1 MATLF
6 PPILAASQPAFVSAS
21 SYAIKFTMPELVS
34 LSSIGHVQI
43 KIVKQSNG
51 ASIAKTEKYPDG
63 IIYKK
68 SSEVNFANG
77 EVTIL
82 DSDLADSKW
91 QQDTYYKVQMRFGAD
106 SILPWLDKG
115 KLKEFYNWKTTQIT
129 NNTTTLQTFGE
140 WSTIMVLKCIDKP
153 VIIIPNEQSSSANGN
168 VQFDSILHAVD
179 TITPLFS
186 GSYGCVSNEPVDK
199 YRFRIYKNQST
210 DEADLFLDTG
220 WLQHNVTQ
228 DNISL
233 DKNWLQENQIED
245 LIGKTPAVLST
256 DKYRFK
262 QALSENEQ
270 YTLIYSVI
278 TKNGYEGSSNP
289 SYFEV
294 IPSRLNQLTGISLEV
309 YDHTNALTNEEG
321 CMVLAIDFKDNI
333 SGNFII
339 IRTDEYSNYTYWED
353 LCYFTIIGTKNIVY
367 KTDYTIESG
376 IKYKYAI
383 VKENSAGYR
392 SIPLMEKDA
401 PACWVDFQYNYILGT
416 KGHIRLMYDNT
427 IQSFKKN
434 VLQNKQDTL
443 GGKYPT
449 ITKNGYAYYTEFQ
462 VEGLISIEQEITDYI
477 DSNSFR
483 FKHGDYLIGADKI
496 CFSVNSKDNY
506 WRRANNIDDFD
517 RTEDENG
524 EVKEWLGGIYVYDV
538 NNLENINNL
547 TDDYYFVE
555 RKYRELLIEF
565 LNDGEYKL
573 YKSPTEGNILVVLTD
588 VSLTPKEEL
597 GRLIYSFSATAI
609 EVDEPSLKN
618 LNDFNLINIGEF
630 QEQIG
635 DTKTICGQVS
645 GLFTESDDIMQAII
659 KDCHQSVGN
668 SDYEYQF
675 KDLKAISVDVYP
687 NQDFNTQI
695 NVINTEM
702 TQKKNELEIETEEYK
717 KIKIENEIIELQKQ
731 KNNLEAL
738 QNAISQNTYNS
749 TIRLTID
756 GNEIRIKPNRTYNLD
771 NFTMSSGHQIFTLPF
786 EVGNKKY
793 YTPIIVNY
801 TARVI
806 MTEASSRVITNKD
819 MLTVW
824 GQLGGAFET
833 NKDILNNYNDK
844 RIKSE
849 FRVFNETNP
858 NATNSIYDAQHQMN
872 YIIIQTTDI
881 LEAIKQLCR
890 EQIEHTYNTKF
901 SNYDEVDD
909 TYNDGIRYYAFEYI
923 SKIDIEAD
931 EGTVIYI
938 KSKNN
943 TVEHPVRIGATER
956 YVLNNLINGDIVSL
970 RFAENT
976 KNYALINYSCKV
988 SVLTMGATSNK
999 G

>member
-34 LSSIGHVQI
+34 LSSIGHIQI
-43 KIVKQSNG
+43 KITKQSNN
-51 ASIAKTEKYPDG
+51 ASIVKTEKYPDG

-68 SSEVNFANG
+68 NSDINFANG
-77 EVTIL
+77 EVNIL
-82 DSDLADSKW
+82 DSDLAAPGW

-106 SILPWLDKG
+106 SDLPWLNEG
-115 KLKEFYNWKTTQIT
+115 NLKEFYNWKTTQII
-129 NNTTTLQTFGE
+129 NNTTTYQTFGE

-153 VIIIPNEQSSSANGN
+153 VIIIPNEQSSGSNGN

-179 TITPLFS
+179 TITPLLS
-186 GSYGCVSNEPVDK
+186 GGYGCISNEPVDK

-210 DEADLFLDTG
+210 DETNLFLDTG

-228 DNISL
+228 DNVSL
-233 DKNWLQENQIED
+233 DKNWLQENQIKD

-289 SYFEV
+289 NYFEV
-294 IPSRLNQLTGISLEV
+294 IPSRLNQLTGMSLEV

-353 LCYFTIIGTKNIVY
+353 LCYFTVIGTKNIVY

-401 PACWVDFQYNYILGT
+401 PARWVDFQYNYILGT

-449 ITKNGYAYYTEFQ
+449 ITKNGYAYYSEFQ
-462 VEGLISIEQEITDYI
+462 VEGLISIEQEITDYA
-477 DSNSFR
+477 DASGFKFKPGDR
-483 FKHGDYLIGADKI
+483 FIGADKI
-496 CFSVNSKDNY
+496 CFSAYSRDNY
-506 WRRANNIDDFD
+506 FHRGDGL
-517 RTEDENG
+517 DEVG
-524 EVKEWLGGIYVYDV
+524 DV
-538 NNLENINNL
+538 FTYQINSLENINNL

-555 RKYRELLIEF
+555 RKYREIIIDF

-597 GRLIYSFSATAI
+597 GRLVYSFSATAV

-618 LNDFNLINIGEF
+618 LNEFNLINIGEF

-635 DTKTICGQVS
+635 DIKTICGQVS

-659 KDCHQSVGN
+659 KNCHQIIDN

-675 KDLKAISVDVYP
+675 KDLKAISIDAYP

-695 NVINTEM
+695 NVINTEIA
-702 TQKKNELEIETEEYK
+702 QKKNALEIETVEYK
-717 KIKIENEIIELQKQ
+717 KTKIRNEIVELEKQ
-731 KNNLEAL
+731 KNNLGAL
-738 QNAISQNTYNS
+738 QNAISQGNYNS

-756 GNEIRIKPNRTYNLD
+756 GNEIRVKPNRTYNLD

-786 EVGNKKY
+786 EVANKKY

-806 MTEASSRVITNKD
+806 MTETLSRIITNKD

-849 FRVFNETNP
+849 FRIFNETDP

-901 SNYDEVDD
+901 SNYDETDD
-909 TYNDGIRYYAFEYI
+909 TYNDGTRYYAFEYI

-938 KSKNN
+938 KSKND
-943 TVEHPVRIGATER
+943 TVERPVRIGATER

>member
-34 LSSIGHVQI
+34 LSSIGHIQI
-43 KIVKQSNG
+43 KITKQSNN
-51 ASIAKTEKYPDG
+51 ASIVKTEKYPDG

-68 SSEVNFANG
+68 KSDINFTNG
-77 EVTIL
+77 EINIL
-82 DSDLADSKW
+82 DSDLAAPGW

-106 SILPWLDKG
+106 SDLPWLNEG
-115 KLKEFYNWKTTQIT
+115 NLKEFYNWKTTQIT
-129 NNTTTLQTFGE
+129 NNTTTYQTFGE

-153 VIIIPNEQSSSANGN
+153 IIIIPNEQSSSSNGN

-179 TITPLFS
+179 TITPLLS
-186 GSYGCVSNEPVDK
+186 GSYGCISNEPVDK

-210 DEADLFLDTG
+210 DETNLFLDTG

-228 DNISL
+228 DNVSL
-233 DKNWLQENQIED
+233 DKNWLQENQIKD
-245 LIGKTPAVLST
+245 LIGKTPAILST

-294 IPSRLNQLTGISLEV
+294 IPSRLNQLTEMSLEV

-321 CMVLAIDFKDNI
+321 CMILAIDFKDSI

-353 LCYFTIIGTKNIVY
+353 LCYFTGIGTKNIVY
-367 KTDYTIESG
+367 KIDYTIESG

-401 PACWVDFQYNYILGT
+401 PARWVDFQYNYILGT

-449 ITKNGYAYYTEFQ
+449 ITKNGYAYYSEFQ
-462 VEGLISIEQEITDYI
+462 VEGLISIEQEITDYV
-477 DSNSFR
+477 DADG
-483 FKHGDYLIGADKI
+483 FKFKAGDCLVGADKI
-496 CFSVNSKDNY
+496 CFSAYSKDNY
-506 WRRANNIDDFD
+506 FHRADDS
-517 RTEDENG
+517 DEVG
-524 EVKEWLGGIYVYDV
+524 EVFTYQV

-547 TDDYYFVE
+547 TDDYYFIE
-555 RKYRELLIEF
+555 RKYREIIIDF

-597 GRLIYSFSATAI
+597 GRLVYSFSATAV

-618 LNDFNLINIGEF
+618 LNEFNLINIGEF

-659 KDCHQSVGN
+659 KNCHQVIDN

-675 KDLKAISVDVYP
+675 KDLKAISIDTYP

-695 NVINTEM
+695 NVINTEIV
-702 TQKKNELEIETEEYK
+702 QKKNALEIETVEYK
-717 KIKIENEIIELQKQ
+717 KTKIKNEIVELQNQ
-731 KNNLEAL
+731 KDTLEML
-738 QNAISQNTYNS
+738 QEATSQGNYNS

-756 GNEIRIKPNRTYNLD
+756 GNEIRVKPNRTYNLD

-786 EVGNKKY
+786 EVANKKY

-806 MTEASSRVITNKD
+806 MTETLSRIITNKD

-849 FRVFNETNP
+849 FRIFNETDP
-858 NATNSIYDAQHQMN
+858 NATNSTYDAQHQMN

-901 SNYDEVDD
+901 SNYNEADD
-909 TYNDGIRYYAFEYI
+909 TYNDGTRYYAFEYI

-938 KSKNN
+938 KSKND
-943 TVEHPVRIGATER
+943 TVERPVRIGATER

>member
-21 SYAIKFTMPELVS
+21 SYAIKFTIPELVS
-34 LSSIGHVQI
+34 LSSIGHIQI
-43 KIVKQSNG
+43 KITKQSNN
-51 ASIAKTEKYPDG
+51 ASIVKTEKYPDG

-68 SSEVNFANG
+68 KSDINFTNG
-77 EVTIL
+77 EVNIL
-82 DSDLADSKW
+82 DSDLAAPGW

-106 SILPWLDKG
+106 SDLPWLNEG
-115 KLKEFYNWKTTQIT
+115 NLKEFYNWKTTQIT
-129 NNTTTLQTFGE
+129 NNTTTYQTFGE

-153 VIIIPNEQSSSANGN
+153 VIIILNEQSSGSNGN

-179 TITPLFS
+179 TITPLLS
-186 GSYGCVSNEPVDK
+186 GSYGCISNEPVDK

-210 DEADLFLDTG
+210 DETNLFLDTG

-228 DNISL
+228 DNVSL
-233 DKNWLQENQIED
+233 DKNWLQENQIKD

-270 YTLIYSVI
+270 YTLIYSII

-294 IPSRLNQLTGISLEV
+294 IPSRLNQLTGMSLEV

-353 LCYFTIIGTKNIVY
+353 LCYFTGIGTKNIVY

-401 PACWVDFQYNYILGT
+401 PARWVDFQYNYILGT

-449 ITKNGYAYYTEFQ
+449 ITKNGYAYYSEFQ
-462 VEGLISIEQEITDYI
+462 VEGLISIEQEITDYA
-477 DSNSFR
+477 DASGFKFKSGDR
-483 FKHGDYLIGADKI
+483 FISADKI
-496 CFSVNSKDNY
+496 CFSAYSRDNY
-506 WRRANNIDDFD
+506 FHR
-517 RTEDENG
+517 ENG
-524 EVKEWLGGIYVYDV
+524 LDEVGDV
-538 NNLENINNL
+538 FTYQINSLENINNL

-555 RKYRELLIEF
+555 RKYREIIIDF

-588 VSLTPKEEL
+588 VFLTPKEEL
-597 GRLIYSFSATAI
+597 GRLIYSFSATAV

-618 LNDFNLINIGEF
+618 LNEFNLINIGEF

-645 GLFTESDDIMQAII
+645 GLFTESDDIMQAIV
-659 KDCHQSVGN
+659 KNCHHVIDN

-675 KDLKAISVDVYP
+675 KDLKAISIDVYP

-695 NVINTEM
+695 NVINTEIV
-702 TQKKNELEIETEEYK
+702 QKKNALEIETVEYK
-717 KIKIENEIIELQKQ
+717 KTKIKNEIVELEKQ

-738 QNAISQNTYNS
+738 QNVISQNTYNS

-756 GNEIRIKPNRTYNLD
+756 GNEIRVKPNRTYNLD

-786 EVGNKKY
+786 EVANKKY

-806 MTEASSRVITNKD
+806 MTETLSRIITNKD

-849 FRVFNETNP
+849 FRVFNETDP

-890 EQIEHTYNTKF
+890 EQIERTYNTKF
-901 SNYDEVDD
+901 SNYDEADD
-909 TYNDGIRYYAFEYI
+909 TYNDGTRYYVFEYI

-931 EGTVIYI
+931 EGTIIYI
-938 KSKNN
+938 KSKND
-943 TVEHPVRIGATER
+943 TIERPVRIGATER

>member
-34 LSSIGHVQI
+34 LSSIGHIQI
-43 KIVKQSNG
+43 KITKQSNN
-51 ASIAKTEKYPDG
+51 ASIVKTEKYPDG

-68 SSEVNFANG
+68 KSDINFANG
-77 EVTIL
+77 EVNIL
-82 DSDLADSKW
+82 DSDLAAPGW

-106 SILPWLDKG
+106 SDLPWLNEG
-115 KLKEFYNWKTTQIT
+115 NLKEFYNWKTTQIT
-129 NNTTTLQTFGE
+129 NNTTTYQTFGE

-153 VIIIPNEQSSSANGN
+153 VIIIPNEQSSGSNGN

-179 TITPLFS
+179 TITPLLS
-186 GSYGCVSNEPVDK
+186 GSYGCISNEPVDK

-210 DEADLFLDTG
+210 DETNLFLDTG

-262 QALSENEQ
+262 QVLSENEQ

-294 IPSRLNQLTGISLEV
+294 IPSRLNQLTGMSLEV

-321 CMVLAIDFKDNI
+321 CMVLAINFKDSI

-353 LCYFTIIGTKNIVY
+353 LCYFTTIGTKNIVY

-401 PACWVDFQYNYILGT
+401 PARWVDFQYNYILGT

-449 ITKNGYAYYTEFQ
+449 ITKNGYAYYSEFQ
-462 VEGLISIEQEITDYI
+462 VEGLISIEQEITDYV
-477 DSNSFR
+477 DASG
-483 FKHGDYLIGADKI
+483 FKFKPGDCFIGADKI
-496 CFSVNSKDNY
+496 CFSVYSKDNY
-506 WRRANNIDDFD
+506 FHRADDL
-517 RTEDENG
+517 DEVG
-524 EVKEWLGGIYVYDV
+524 EVFTYQI
-538 NNLENINNL
+538 NSLENINNL

-555 RKYRELLIEF
+555 RKYREIIIDF

-597 GRLIYSFSATAI
+597 GRLVYSFSATAV

-618 LNDFNLINIGEF
+618 LNEFNLINIGKF

-635 DTKTICGQVS
+635 DTKIICGQVS
-645 GLFTESDDIMQAII
+645 GLFTESDDIMQAIV
-659 KDCHQSVGN
+659 KNCHQIIDN

-675 KDLKAISVDVYP
+675 KDLKAISIDVYP

-695 NVINTEM
+695 NVINTEIM
-702 TQKKNELEIETEEYK
+702 QKKNAFEIETIEYK
-717 KIKIENEIIELQKQ
+717 KTKIENEIAELEKQ

-756 GNEIRIKPNRTYNLD
+756 GSEIRVKPNRTYNLD

-786 EVGNKKY
+786 EIDNKKY

-806 MTEASSRVITNKD
+806 MTETLSRIITNKD

-833 NKDILNNYNDK
+833 NQDILNNYNDK

-849 FRVFNETNP
+849 YRVFNETDP

-901 SNYDEVDD
+901 SNYNEVDD
-909 TYNDGIRYYAFEYI
+909 TYDDGTRYYVFEHI

-931 EGTVIYI
+931 EGAIIYV
-938 KSKNN
+938 KSKND
-943 TVEHPVRIGATER
+943 EIERPVRIGATER

-988 SVLTMGATSNK
+988 SVLTMGAALNE

>member
-34 LSSIGHVQI
+34 LSSIGHIQI
-43 KIVKQSNG
+43 KITKQSNN
-51 ASIAKTEKYPDG
+51 ASIVKTEKYPDG

-68 SSEVNFANG
+68 KSDINFANG
-77 EVTIL
+77 EVNIL
-82 DSDLADSKW
+82 DSDLAAPGW

-106 SILPWLDKG
+106 SDLPWLNEG
-115 KLKEFYNWKTTQIT
+115 NLKEFYNWKTTQIT
-129 NNTTTLQTFGE
+129 NNTTTYQTFGE

-153 VIIIPNEQSSSANGN
+153 IIIISNEQSSSSKGN

-179 TITPLFS
+179 TITPLLS
-186 GSYGCVSNEPVDK
+186 GSYGCISNEPVDK

-210 DEADLFLDTG
+210 DETNLFLDTG

-228 DNISL
+228 DNVSL
-233 DKNWLQENQIED
+233 DKNWLQENQIKD
-245 LIGKTPAVLST
+245 LVGKTPAVLST

-294 IPSRLNQLTGISLEV
+294 IPSRLNQLTGMFLEV

-321 CMVLAIDFKDNI
+321 CMVLAIDFKDSI

-353 LCYFTIIGTKNIVY
+353 LCYFTVIGTKNIVY
-367 KTDYTIESG
+367 KIDYTIESG

-401 PACWVDFQYNYILGT
+401 PARWVDFQYNYILGT

-449 ITKNGYAYYTEFQ
+449 ITKNGYAYYSEFQ
-462 VEGLISIEQEITDYI
+462 IEGLISIEQEITDYI
-477 DSNSFR
+477 DADG
-483 FKHGDYLIGADKI
+483 FKFKAGDCLVGTDKI
-496 CFSVNSKDNY
+496 CFSAYSRDNY
-506 WRRANNIDDFD
+506 FHRG
-517 RTEDENG
+517 EGLDEVG
-524 EVKEWLGGIYVYDV
+524 DV
-538 NNLENINNL
+538 FTYQINSLENINNL

-555 RKYRELLIEF
+555 RKYREIIIDF

-588 VSLTPKEEL
+588 VSLIPKEEL
-597 GRLIYSFSATAI
+597 GRLVYSFSATAI

-618 LNDFNLINIGEF
+618 LNEFNLINIGEF

-635 DTKTICGQVS
+635 DIKTICGQVS
-645 GLFTESDDIMQAII
+645 GLFTESDDIMQAIV
-659 KDCHQSVGN
+659 KNCHQVIDN

-675 KDLKAISVDVYP
+675 KDLKAISIDVYP

-695 NVINTEM
+695 NVINTEIV
-702 TQKKNELEIETEEYK
+702 QKKNALEIETVEYK
-717 KIKIENEIIELQKQ
+717 KTKIKNEIVELQNQ
-731 KNNLEAL
+731 KDTLEML
-738 QNAISQNTYNS
+738 QEATSQGNYNS

-756 GNEIRIKPNRTYNLD
+756 GNEIRVKPNRTYNLD

-786 EVGNKKY
+786 EVANKKY
-793 YTPIIVNY
+793 YTPIIINY

-806 MTEASSRVITNKD
+806 MTETLSRIITNKD

-849 FRVFNETNP
+849 FRVFNETDP

-890 EQIEHTYNTKF
+890 EQIEYTYNTKF
-901 SNYDEVDD
+901 SNYNEADD
-909 TYNDGIRYYAFEYI
+909 TYNDGTRYYAFEYI

-931 EGTVIYI
+931 EGTIIYI
-938 KSKNN
+938 KSKND
-943 TVEHPVRIGATER
+943 TVERPVRIGATER
-956 YVLNNLINGDIVSL
+956 YVLNNLINGDIASL

>member
-34 LSSIGHVQI
+34 LSSIGHIQI
-43 KIVKQSNG
+43 KITKQSNN
-51 ASIAKTEKYPDG
+51 ASIVKTEKYPDG

-68 SSEVNFANG
+68 KSDINFANG
-77 EVTIL
+77 EVNIL
-82 DSDLADSKW
+82 DSDLAAPGW

-106 SILPWLDKG
+106 SDLPWLNEG
-115 KLKEFYNWKTTQIT
+115 NLKEFYNWKTTQIT
-129 NNTTTLQTFGE
+129 NNTTTYQTFGE

-153 VIIIPNEQSSSANGN
+153 VIIIPNEQSSGSNGN

-179 TITPLFS
+179 TITPLLS
-186 GSYGCVSNEPVDK
+186 GSYGCISNEPVDK

-210 DEADLFLDTG
+210 DETNLFLDTG

-294 IPSRLNQLTGISLEV
+294 IPSRLNQLTGMSLEV

-321 CMVLAIDFKDNI
+321 CMVLAINFKDSI

-353 LCYFTIIGTKNIVY
+353 LCYFTTIGTKNIVY
-367 KTDYTIESG
+367 KADYTIESG

-401 PACWVDFQYNYILGT
+401 PARWVDFQYNYILGT

-449 ITKNGYAYYTEFQ
+449 ITKNGYAYYSEFQ
-462 VEGLISIEQEITDYI
+462 VKGLISIEQEIIDYV
-477 DSNSFR
+477 DASG
-483 FKHGDYLIGADKI
+483 FKFKSGDCFIGADKI
-496 CFSVNSKDNY
+496 CFSVYSKDNY
-506 WRRANNIDDFD
+506 FHRADDL
-517 RTEDENG
+517 DEVG
-524 EVKEWLGGIYVYDV
+524 EVFTYQI
-538 NNLENINNL
+538 NSLENINNL

-555 RKYRELLIEF
+555 RKYREIIIDF

-573 YKSPTEGNILVVLTD
+573 YKSPTEGNILVVFTD

-597 GRLIYSFSATAI
+597 GRLVYSFSATAV

-618 LNDFNLINIGEF
+618 LNEFNLINIGKF

-635 DTKTICGQVS
+635 DTKIICGQVS
-645 GLFTESDDIMQAII
+645 GLFTESDDIMQAIV
-659 KDCHQSVGN
+659 KNCHQIIDN

-675 KDLKAISVDVYP
+675 KDLKAISIDVYP

-695 NVINTEM
+695 NVINTEIM
-702 TQKKNELEIETEEYK
+702 QKKNAFEIETIEYK
-717 KIKIENEIIELQKQ
+717 KTKIENEIAELEKQ

-756 GNEIRIKPNRTYNLD
+756 GSEIRIKPNRTYNLD
-771 NFTMSSGHQIFTLPF
+771 NFIMSSGHQIFTLPF
-786 EVGNKKY
+786 EVANKKY

-806 MTEASSRVITNKD
+806 MTETLSRIITNKD

-849 FRVFNETNP
+849 YRVFNETNP

-909 TYNDGIRYYAFEYI
+909 TYNDGTRYYAFEYI

-988 SVLTMGATSNK
+988 SVLTMGVALNE

>member
-34 LSSIGHVQI
+34 LSNIGHIQI
-43 KIVKQSNG
+43 KITKQSNN
-51 ASIAKTEKYPDG
+51 ASIVKTEKYPDG

-68 SSEVNFANG
+68 KSDINFANG
-77 EVTIL
+77 EVNIL
-82 DSDLADSKW
+82 DSDLAAPGW

-106 SILPWLDKG
+106 SDLHWLNEG
-115 KLKEFYNWKTTQIT
+115 NLKEFYNWKTTQIT
-129 NNTTTLQTFGE
+129 NNTTTYQTFGE

-153 VIIIPNEQSSSANGN
+153 IIIISNEQLSGSNGN

-179 TITPLFS
+179 TITPLLS
-186 GSYGCVSNEPVDK
+186 GSYGCISNEPVDK

-210 DEADLFLDTG
+210 DETNLFLDTG

-228 DNISL
+228 DNVSL
-233 DKNWLQENQIED
+233 DKNWLQENQIKD

-294 IPSRLNQLTGISLEV
+294 IPSRLNQLTGMSLEV

-321 CMVLAIDFKDNI
+321 CMVLAINFKDNI

-353 LCYFTIIGTKNIVY
+353 LCYFTVIGTKNVVY

-401 PACWVDFQYNYILGT
+401 PARWVDFQYNYILGT

-449 ITKNGYAYYTEFQ
+449 ITKNGYAYYSEFQ

-477 DSNSFR
+477 DADG
-483 FKHGDYLIGADKI
+483 FKFKAGDCIVGADKI
-496 CFSVNSKDNY
+496 CFSAYSKDNY
-506 WRRANNIDDFD
+506 FHRADDSD
-517 RTEDENG
+517 EDG
-524 EVKEWLGGIYVYDV
+524 EVFTYQV

-555 RKYRELLIEF
+555 RKYREIIIDF

-573 YKSPTEGNILVVLTD
+573 YKSPTEGNILVVLTE

-597 GRLIYSFSATAI
+597 GRLVYSFSATAV

-618 LNDFNLINIGEF
+618 LNEFNLINIGEF

-659 KDCHQSVGN
+659 KNCHQVIDN

-675 KDLKAISVDVYP
+675 KDLKTISIDTYP

-695 NVINTEM
+695 NVINTEIV
-702 TQKKNELEIETEEYK
+702 QKKNALEIETVEYK
-717 KIKIENEIIELQKQ
+717 KTKIENEIAELEKQ

-738 QNAISQNTYNS
+738 QNAIFQGNYNS

-756 GNEIRIKPNRTYNLD
+756 GNEIRVKPNRTYNLD

-786 EVGNKKY
+786 EAANKKY

-806 MTEASSRVITNKD
+806 MTETLSRIITNKD

-849 FRVFNETNP
+849 FRVFNETDP

-901 SNYDEVDD
+901 SNYNEADD
-909 TYNDGIRYYAFEYI
+909 IYNDGTRYYAFEYI

-938 KSKNN
+938 KSKND
-943 TVEHPVRIGATER
+943 TVERPVRIGATER
-956 YVLNNLINGDIVSL
+956 YILNNLINGDIVSL

>member
-21 SYAIKFTMPELVS
+21 SYAIKFTIPELVS
-34 LSSIGHVQI
+34 LSSIGHIQI
-43 KIVKQSNG
+43 KITKQSNN
-51 ASIAKTEKYPDG
+51 ASIVKTEKYPDG

-68 SSEVNFANG
+68 KSDINFTNG
-77 EVTIL
+77 EVNIL
-82 DSDLADSKW
+82 DSDLAAPGW

-106 SILPWLDKG
+106 SDLPWLNEG
-115 KLKEFYNWKTTQIT
+115 NLKEFYNWKTTQIT
-129 NNTTTLQTFGE
+129 NNTTTYQTFGE

-153 VIIIPNEQSSSANGN
+153 VIIILNEQSSGSNGN

-179 TITPLFS
+179 TITPLLS
-186 GSYGCVSNEPVDK
+186 GSYGCISNEPVDK

-210 DEADLFLDTG
+210 DETNLFLDTG

-228 DNISL
+228 DNVSL
-233 DKNWLQENQIED
+233 DKNWLQENQIKD

-270 YTLIYSVI
+270 YTLIYSII

-294 IPSRLNQLTGISLEV
+294 IPSRLNQLTGMSLEV

-353 LCYFTIIGTKNIVY
+353 LCYFTGIGTKNIVY

-401 PACWVDFQYNYILGT
+401 PARWVDFQYNYILGT

-449 ITKNGYAYYTEFQ
+449 ITKNGYAYYSEFQ
-462 VEGLISIEQEITDYI
+462 VEGLISIEQEITDYA
-477 DSNSFR
+477 DASGFKFKSGDR
-483 FKHGDYLIGADKI
+483 FISADKI
-496 CFSVNSKDNY
+496 CFSAYSRDNY
-506 WRRANNIDDFD
+506 FHR
-517 RTEDENG
+517 ENG
-524 EVKEWLGGIYVYDV
+524 LDEVGDV
-538 NNLENINNL
+538 FTYQINSLENINNL

-555 RKYRELLIEF
+555 RKYREIIIDF

-588 VSLTPKEEL
+588 VFLTPKEEL
-597 GRLIYSFSATAI
+597 GRLIYSFSATAV

-618 LNDFNLINIGEF
+618 LNEFNLINIGEF

-645 GLFTESDDIMQAII
+645 GLFTESDDIMQAIV
-659 KDCHQSVGN
+659 KNCHHVIDN

-675 KDLKAISVDVYP
+675 KDLKAISIDVYP

-695 NVINTEM
+695 NVINTEIV
-702 TQKKNELEIETEEYK
+702 QKKNALEIETVEYNK
-717 KIKIENEIIELQKQ
+717 TKIKNEIVELEKQ

-738 QNAISQNTYNS
+738 QNVISQNTYNS

-756 GNEIRIKPNRTYNLD
+756 GNEIRVKPNRTYNLD

-786 EVGNKKY
+786 EVANKKY

-806 MTEASSRVITNKD
+806 MTETLSRIITNKD

-849 FRVFNETNP
+849 FRVFNETDP

-890 EQIEHTYNTKF
+890 EQIERTYNTKF
-901 SNYDEVDD
+901 SNYDEADD
-909 TYNDGIRYYAFEYI
+909 TYNDGTRYYVFEYI

-931 EGTVIYI
+931 EGTIIYI
-938 KSKNN
+938 KSKND
-943 TVEHPVRIGATER
+943 TIERPVRIGATER

>member
-34 LSSIGHVQI
+34 LSSIGHIQI
-43 KIVKQSNG
+43 KITKQSNN
-51 ASIAKTEKYPDG
+51 ASIVKTEKYPDG

-68 SSEVNFANG
+68 KSDINFANG
-77 EVTIL
+77 EVNIL
-82 DSDLADSKW
+82 DSDLAAPGW

-106 SILPWLDKG
+106 SDLPWLNEG
-115 KLKEFYNWKTTQIT
+115 NLKEFYNWKTTQIT
-129 NNTTTLQTFGE
+129 NNTTTYQTFGE

-153 VIIIPNEQSSSANGN
+153 VIIIPNEQSSGSNGN

-179 TITPLFS
+179 TITPLLS
-186 GSYGCVSNEPVDK
+186 GSYGCISNEPVDK

-210 DEADLFLDTG
+210 DETNLFLDTG
-220 WLQHNVTQ
+220 WLQHNVTR
-228 DNISL
+228 DNVSL
-233 DKNWLQENQIED
+233 DKNWLQGNQIKD

-270 YTLIYSVI
+270 YALIYSVI

-294 IPSRLNQLTGISLEV
+294 IPSRLNQLTGMSLEV

-353 LCYFTIIGTKNIVY
+353 LCYFTVIGTKNIVY

-401 PACWVDFQYNYILGT
+401 PARWVDFQYNYLLSE

-449 ITKNGYAYYTEFQ
+449 ITKNGYAYYSEFQ

-477 DSNSFR
+477 DAEG
-483 FKHGDYLIGADKI
+483 FKFKAGDCLVGADKI
-496 CFSVNSKDNY
+496 CFSAYSKDNY
-506 WRRANNIDDFD
+506 FHRANGS
-517 RTEDENG
+517 DEVG
-524 EVKEWLGGIYVYDV
+524 EVFTYQV

-555 RKYRELLIEF
+555 RKYREIIIDF

-573 YKSPTEGNILVVLTD
+573 YKSPTEGNILVVLTE

-597 GRLIYSFSATAI
+597 GRLVYSFSATAV

-618 LNDFNLINIGEF
+618 LNEFNLINIGEF

-659 KDCHQSVGN
+659 KNCHQVIDN

-675 KDLKAISVDVYP
+675 KDLKAISIDTYP

-695 NVINTEM
+695 NVINTEIV
-702 TQKKNELEIETEEYK
+702 QKKNALEIETVEYK
-717 KIKIENEIIELQKQ
+717 KTKIKNEIVELQNQ
-731 KNNLEAL
+731 KDTLEML
-738 QNAISQNTYNS
+738 QEATSQGNYNS

-756 GNEIRIKPNRTYNLD
+756 GNEIRVKPNRTYNLD

-786 EVGNKKY
+786 EVANKKY

-806 MTEASSRVITNKD
+806 MTETLSRIITNKD

-849 FRVFNETNP
+849 FRVFNETDP

-901 SNYDEVDD
+901 SNYNEADD
-909 TYNDGIRYYAFEYI
+909 IYNDGTRYYAFEYI

-938 KSKNN
+938 KSKND
-943 TVEHPVRIGATER
+943 TVERPVRIGATER

>member
-34 LSSIGHVQI
+34 LSSIGHIQI
-43 KIVKQSNG
+43 KITKQSNN
-51 ASIAKTEKYPDG
+51 ASIVKTEKYPDG

-68 SSEVNFANG
+68 KSDINFANG
-77 EVTIL
+77 EVNIL
-82 DSDLADSKW
+82 DSDLAAPGW

-106 SILPWLDKG
+106 SDLPWLNEG
-115 KLKEFYNWKTTQIT
+115 NLKEFYNWKTTQIT
-129 NNTTTLQTFGE
+129 NNTTTYQTFGE

-153 VIIIPNEQSSSANGN
+153 VIIIPNEQSSGSNGN

-179 TITPLFS
+179 TITPLLS
-186 GSYGCVSNEPVDK
+186 GSYGCISNEPVDK

-210 DEADLFLDTG
+210 DETNLFLDTG
-220 WLQHNVTQ
+220 WLQHNVTR
-228 DNISL
+228 DNVSL
-233 DKNWLQENQIED
+233 DKNWLQGNQIKD

-270 YTLIYSVI
+270 YALIYSVI

-294 IPSRLNQLTGISLEV
+294 IPSRLNQLTGMSLEV

-353 LCYFTIIGTKNIVY
+353 LCYFTVIGTKNIVY

-401 PACWVDFQYNYILGT
+401 PARWVDFQYNYILGT

-449 ITKNGYAYYTEFQ
+449 ITKNGYAYYSEFQ

-477 DSNSFR
+477 DADG
-483 FKHGDYLIGADKI
+483 FKFKAGDCLVGADKI
-496 CFSVNSKDNY
+496 CFSAYSKDNY
-506 WRRANNIDDFD
+506 FHRADGL
-517 RTEDENG
+517 DEVG
-524 EVKEWLGGIYVYDV
+524 EVFTYQV

-555 RKYRELLIEF
+555 RKYREIIIDF

-573 YKSPTEGNILVVLTD
+573 YKSPTEGNILVVLTE

-597 GRLIYSFSATAI
+597 GRLVYSFSATAV

-618 LNDFNLINIGEF
+618 LNEFNLINIGEF

-659 KDCHQSVGN
+659 KNCHQVIDN

-675 KDLKAISVDVYP
+675 KDLKAISIDTYP

-695 NVINTEM
+695 NVINTEIV
-702 TQKKNELEIETEEYK
+702 QKKNALEIETVEYK
-717 KIKIENEIIELQKQ
+717 KTKIKNEIVELQNQ
-731 KNNLEAL
+731 KDTLEML
-738 QNAISQNTYNS
+738 QEATSQGNYNS

-756 GNEIRIKPNRTYNLD
+756 GNEIRVKPNRTYNLD

-786 EVGNKKY
+786 EVANKKY

-806 MTEASSRVITNKD
+806 MTETLSRIITNKD

-849 FRVFNETNP
+849 FRVFNETDP

-901 SNYDEVDD
+901 SNYNEADD
-909 TYNDGIRYYAFEYI
+909 IYNDGTRYYAFEYI

-938 KSKNN
+938 KSKND
-943 TVEHPVRIGATER
+943 TVERPVRIGATER

>member
-43 KIVKQSNG
+43 KITKQSNN

-68 SSEVNFANG
+68 SSDINFANG
-77 EVTIL
+77 EVNIL
-82 DSDLADSKW
+82 DSDLAAPGW

-106 SILPWLDKG
+106 SILPWLNEG
-115 KLKEFYNWKTTQIT
+115 NLKEFYNWKTTQIT
-129 NNTTTLQTFGE
+129 NNTTTYQTFGE

-153 VIIIPNEQSSSANGN
+153 VIIIPNEQSSGLNGN

-179 TITPLFS
+179 TITPLLS
-186 GSYGCVSNEPVDK
+186 GSYGCISNEPVDK

-210 DEADLFLDTG
+210 DKTNLFLDTG

-228 DNISL
+228 DNVSL
-233 DKNWLQENQIED
+233 DKNWLQENQIKD

-321 CMVLAIDFKDNI
+321 CMVLAINFKDSI

-353 LCYFTIIGTKNIVY
+353 LCYFTAIGTKNIVY

-401 PACWVDFQYNYILGT
+401 PARWVDFQYNYILGT

-462 VEGLISIEQEITDYI
+462 VEGLISIEQEITDYT
-477 DSNSFR
+477 DASG
-483 FKHGDYLIGADKI
+483 FKFKSGDCFIGADKI
-496 CFSVNSKDNY
+496 CFSAYSRDNY
-506 WRRANNIDDFD
+506 FRRGNGL
-517 RTEDENG
+517 DEIGDIFTYQINS
-524 EVKEWLGGIYVYDV
+524 
-538 NNLENINNL
+538 LENINNL

-555 RKYRELLIEF
+555 RKYREIIIDF

-573 YKSPTEGNILVVLTD
+573 YKSPTEGNILVVFTD

-597 GRLIYSFSATAI
+597 GRLVYSFSATAV

-618 LNDFNLINIGEF
+618 LNEFNLINIGEF

-635 DTKTICGQVS
+635 DTRTICGQVS

-659 KDCHQSVGN
+659 KNCHQVIDN

-675 KDLKAISVDVYP
+675 KDLKAISIDVYP

-695 NVINTEM
+695 NVINTEIV
-702 TQKKNELEIETEEYK
+702 QKKNALEIETVEYK
-717 KIKIENEIIELQKQ
+717 KTKIKNEIVELQNQ
-731 KNNLEAL
+731 KDTLEML
-738 QNAISQNTYNS
+738 QEATSQGNYNS

-756 GNEIRIKPNRTYNLD
+756 GNEIRVKPNRTYILD
-771 NFTMSSGHQIFTLPF
+771 NFTMSSEHQIFTLPF
-786 EVGNKKY
+786 EAANKKY

-806 MTEASSRVITNKD
+806 MTETLSRIITNKD

-849 FRVFNETNP
+849 FRVFNETDP

-901 SNYDEVDD
+901 SNYNEADD
-909 TYNDGIRYYAFEYI
+909 TYDDGTRYYAFEYI

-938 KSKNN
+938 KSKNDE
-943 TVEHPVRIGATER
+943 VEHPVRIGATER
-956 YVLNNLINGDIVSL
+956 YVLNNLIDGDIVSL

>member
-34 LSSIGHVQI
+34 LSSIGHIQI
-43 KIVKQSNG
+43 KITKQSNN
-51 ASIAKTEKYPDG
+51 ASIVKTEKYPDG

-68 SSEVNFANG
+68 KSDINFANG
-77 EVTIL
+77 EVNIL
-82 DSDLADSKW
+82 DSDLAAPGW

-106 SILPWLDKG
+106 SILPWLNEG
-115 KLKEFYNWKTTQIT
+115 NLKEFYNWKTTQIT
-129 NNTTTLQTFGE
+129 NNTTTYQTFGE

-153 VIIIPNEQSSSANGN
+153 VIIIPNEQSSSSNGN

-179 TITPLFS
+179 TITPLLS
-186 GSYGCVSNEPVDK
+186 GSYGCISNEPVDK

-210 DEADLFLDTG
+210 DETNLFLDTG

-228 DNISL
+228 DNVSL
-233 DKNWLQENQIED
+233 DKNWLQENQIKD

-294 IPSRLNQLTGISLEV
+294 IPSRLNQLTGMSLEV

-353 LCYFTIIGTKNIVY
+353 LCYFTVIGTKNIVY

-401 PACWVDFQYNYILGT
+401 PARWVDFQYNYILGT
-416 KGHIRLMYDNT
+416 KGHIKLMYDNT

-443 GGKYPT
+443 GSKYPT
-449 ITKNGYAYYTEFQ
+449 ITKNGYAYYSEFQ

-477 DSNSFR
+477 DADG
-483 FKHGDYLIGADKI
+483 FKFKAGDCLVGADKI
-496 CFSVNSKDNY
+496 CFSAYSKDNY
-506 WRRANNIDDFD
+506 FHRADGS
-517 RTEDENG
+517 DEVG
-524 EVKEWLGGIYVYDV
+524 EVFTYQV

-555 RKYRELLIEF
+555 RKYREIIIDF

-573 YKSPTEGNILVVLTD
+573 YKSPTEGNILVVLTE

-597 GRLIYSFSATAI
+597 GRLVYSFSATAV
-609 EVDEPSLKN
+609 EVDKPSLKN
-618 LNDFNLINIGEF
+618 LNEFNLINIGEF

-645 GLFTESDDIMQAII
+645 GLFTESDDIMQAIV
-659 KDCHQSVGN
+659 KNCHQVIDN

-675 KDLKAISVDVYP
+675 KDLKAISIDVYP
-687 NQDFNTQI
+687 NQDFNAQI
-695 NVINTEM
+695 NVINTEIV
-702 TQKKNELEIETEEYK
+702 QKKNALEIETVEYK
-717 KIKIENEIIELQKQ
+717 KTKIKNEIVELEKQ

-756 GNEIRIKPNRTYNLD
+756 GNEIRVKPNRTYNLD
-771 NFTMSSGHQIFTLPF
+771 NFIMSSGHQIFTLPF
-786 EVGNKKY
+786 EAANKKY
-793 YTPIIVNY
+793 YMPIIVNY

-806 MTEASSRVITNKD
+806 MTETLSRIITNKD

-849 FRVFNETNP
+849 FRVFNETDP

-901 SNYDEVDD
+901 SNYNEADD
-909 TYNDGIRYYAFEYI
+909 IYDDGTRYYAFEYI

-938 KSKNN
+938 KSKND
-943 TVEHPVRIGATER
+943 TVERPVRIGATER
-956 YVLNNLINGDIVSL
+956 YILNNLINGDIVSL
-970 RFAENT
+970 RFAEST

>member
-6 PPILAASQPAFVSAS
+6 PPILAASQPAFASAS

-34 LSSIGHVQI
+34 LSSIGHIQI
-43 KIVKQSNG
+43 KITKQSNN
-51 ASIAKTEKYPDG
+51 ASIVKTEKYPDG

-68 SSEVNFANG
+68 KSDINFANG
-77 EVTIL
+77 EVNIL
-82 DSDLADSKW
+82 DSDLTAPGW

-106 SILPWLDKG
+106 SDLPWLNEG
-115 KLKEFYNWKTTQIT
+115 NLKEFYNWKTTQIT
-129 NNTTTLQTFGE
+129 NNTTTYQTFGE

-153 VIIIPNEQSSSANGN
+153 VIIISNEQSSGSNGN

-179 TITPLFS
+179 TITPLLS
-186 GSYGCVSNEPVDK
+186 GSYGCISNEPVDK

-210 DEADLFLDTG
+210 DETNLFLDTG

-228 DNISL
+228 DNVSL
-233 DKNWLQENQIED
+233 DKNWLQENQIKD

-294 IPSRLNQLTGISLEV
+294 IPSRLNQLTGMSLEV

-353 LCYFTIIGTKNIVY
+353 LCYFTVIGTKNIVY

-401 PACWVDFQYNYILGT
+401 PARWVDFQYNYILGT

-449 ITKNGYAYYTEFQ
+449 ITKNGYAYYSEFQ
-462 VEGLISIEQEITDYI
+462 VEGLISIEQEIIDYA
-477 DSNSFR
+477 DASG
-483 FKHGDYLIGADKI
+483 FKFKAGDCLVGADKI
-496 CFSVNSKDNY
+496 CFSAYSKDNY
-506 WRRANNIDDFD
+506 FHRADGS
-517 RTEDENG
+517 DEVG
-524 EVKEWLGGIYVYDV
+524 EVFTYQV

-555 RKYRELLIEF
+555 RKYREIIIDF

-573 YKSPTEGNILVVLTD
+573 YKSPTEGNILVVLTE

-597 GRLIYSFSATAI
+597 GRLVYSFSATAV

-618 LNDFNLINIGEF
+618 LNEFNLINIGEF

-635 DTKTICGQVS
+635 DTRTICGQVS

-659 KDCHQSVGN
+659 KNCHQVIDN

-675 KDLKAISVDVYP
+675 KDLKAISIDVYP

-695 NVINTEM
+695 NVINTEIV
-702 TQKKNELEIETEEYK
+702 QKKNALEIETVEYK
-717 KIKIENEIIELQKQ
+717 KIKIENEIAELEKQ

-756 GNEIRIKPNRTYNLD
+756 GNEIRVKPNHTYNLD

-786 EVGNKKY
+786 EAANKKY

-806 MTEASSRVITNKD
+806 MTETLSRIITNKD

-849 FRVFNETNP
+849 FRVFNETDP

-901 SNYDEVDD
+901 SNYNEADD
-909 TYNDGIRYYAFEYI
+909 IYNDGTRYYAFEYI

-938 KSKNN
+938 KSKND
-943 TVEHPVRIGATER
+943 TVERPVRIGATER

>member
-21 SYAIKFTMPELVS
+21 SYAIKFIMPELVS
-34 LSSIGHVQI
+34 LSSIGHIQI
-43 KIVKQSNG
+43 KITKQSNN
-51 ASIAKTEKYPDG
+51 ASIVKTEKYPDG

-68 SSEVNFANG
+68 NSDINFANG
-77 EVTIL
+77 EVNIL
-82 DSDLADSKW
+82 DSDLTAPGW

-106 SILPWLDKG
+106 SILPWLNEG
-115 KLKEFYNWKTTQIT
+115 NLKEFYNWKTTQIT
-129 NNTTTLQTFGE
+129 NNTTTYQTFGE

-153 VIIIPNEQSSSANGN
+153 VIIIPNEQSSGSNGN

-179 TITPLFS
+179 TITPLLS
-186 GSYGCVSNEPVDK
+186 GSYGCISNEPVDK
-199 YRFRIYKNQST
+199 YRFRIYKNQSI
-210 DEADLFLDTG
+210 DETNLFLDTG

-228 DNISL
+228 DNVSL
-233 DKNWLQENQIED
+233 DKNWLQENQIKD
-245 LIGKTPAVLST
+245 LIGKTLAVLST

-294 IPSRLNQLTGISLEV
+294 IPSRLNQLTGMSFEV

-321 CMVLAIDFKDNI
+321 CMVLAINFKDSI

-353 LCYFTIIGTKNIVY
+353 LCYFTVIGTKNIVY

-401 PACWVDFQYNYILGT
+401 PARWVDFQYNYILGT

-462 VEGLISIEQEITDYI
+462 VEGLISIEQEITDYA
-477 DSNSFR
+477 DASGFKFKSGDR
-483 FKHGDYLIGADKI
+483 FIGADKI
-496 CFSVNSKDNY
+496 CFSAYSKDNY
-506 WRRANNIDDFD
+506 FHRGDGL
-517 RTEDENG
+517 DEVG
-524 EVKEWLGGIYVYDV
+524 DV
-538 NNLENINNL
+538 FTYQINSLENINNL

-555 RKYRELLIEF
+555 RKYREIIIDF

-597 GRLIYSFSATAI
+597 GRLVYSFSATAI
-609 EVDEPSLKN
+609 EVEEPSLKN
-618 LNDFNLINIGEF
+618 LNEFNLINIGEF

-635 DTKTICGQVS
+635 DTKTIYGQVS

-659 KDCHQSVGN
+659 KNCHQVIDN

-675 KDLKAISVDVYP
+675 KDLKAISIDVYP

-695 NVINTEM
+695 NVINTEIV
-702 TQKKNELEIETEEYK
+702 QKKNALEIETVEYK
-717 KIKIENEIIELQKQ
+717 KTKIKNEIVELEKQ

-756 GNEIRIKPNRTYNLD
+756 GNEIRVKPNRTYNLD

-786 EVGNKKY
+786 EVANKKY

-806 MTEASSRVITNKD
+806 MTETLSRIITNKD

-901 SNYDEVDD
+901 SNYDEADD
-909 TYNDGIRYYAFEYI
+909 TYNDGTRYYAFEYI

-931 EGTVIYI
+931 EGTIIYI
-938 KSKNN
+938 KSKND
-943 TVEHPVRIGATER
+943 TVERPVRIGATER

>member
-34 LSSIGHVQI
+34 LSSIGHIQI
-43 KIVKQSNG
+43 KITKQSNN
-51 ASIAKTEKYPDG
+51 ASIVKTEKYPDG

-68 SSEVNFANG
+68 KSDINFANG
-77 EVTIL
+77 EVNIL
-82 DSDLADSKW
+82 DSDLAAPGW

-106 SILPWLDKG
+106 SDLPWLNEG
-115 KLKEFYNWKTTQIT
+115 NLKEFYNWKTTQIT
-129 NNTTTLQTFGE
+129 NNTTTYQTFGE

-153 VIIIPNEQSSSANGN
+153 VIIIPNEQSSGSNGN

-179 TITPLFS
+179 TITPLLS
-186 GSYGCVSNEPVDK
+186 GSYGCISNEPVDK

-210 DEADLFLDTG
+210 DETNLFLDTG

-228 DNISL
+228 DNVSL
-233 DKNWLQENQIED
+233 DKNWLQGNQIKD

-270 YTLIYSVI
+270 YALIYSVI

-294 IPSRLNQLTGISLEV
+294 IPSRLNQLTGVSLEV

-321 CMVLAIDFKDNI
+321 CMVLAINFKDNI

-353 LCYFTIIGTKNIVY
+353 LCYFTVIGTKNIVY

-401 PACWVDFQYNYILGT
+401 PARWVDFQYNYILGT

-449 ITKNGYAYYTEFQ
+449 ITKNGYAYYSEFQ

-477 DSNSFR
+477 DADG
-483 FKHGDYLIGADKI
+483 FKFKAGDCLVGADKI
-496 CFSVNSKDNY
+496 CFSAYSKDNY
-506 WRRANNIDDFD
+506 FHRANGS
-517 RTEDENG
+517 DEVG
-524 EVKEWLGGIYVYDV
+524 EVFTYQV

-555 RKYRELLIEF
+555 RKYREIIIDF

-573 YKSPTEGNILVVLTD
+573 YKSPTEGNILVVLTE

-597 GRLIYSFSATAI
+597 GRLVYSFSATAV

-618 LNDFNLINIGEF
+618 LNEFNLINIGEF

-659 KDCHQSVGN
+659 KNCHQVIDN

-675 KDLKAISVDVYP
+675 KDLKAISIDTYP

-695 NVINTEM
+695 NVINTEIV
-702 TQKKNELEIETEEYK
+702 QKKNALEIETVEYK
-717 KIKIENEIIELQKQ
+717 KTKIKNEIVELQNQ
-731 KNNLEAL
+731 KDTLEML
-738 QNAISQNTYNS
+738 QEATSQGNYNS

-756 GNEIRIKPNRTYNLD
+756 GNEIRVKPNRTYNLD

-786 EVGNKKY
+786 EVANKKY

-806 MTEASSRVITNKD
+806 MTETLSRIITNKD

-849 FRVFNETNP
+849 FRVFNETDP

-901 SNYDEVDD
+901 SNYNEADD
-909 TYNDGIRYYAFEYI
+909 IYNDGTRYYAFEYI

-938 KSKNN
+938 KSKND
-943 TVEHPVRIGATER
+943 TVERPVRIGATER

>member
-34 LSSIGHVQI
+34 LSSIGHIQI
-43 KIVKQSNG
+43 KITKQSNN
-51 ASIAKTEKYPDG
+51 ASIVKIEKYPDG

-68 SSEVNFANG
+68 KSDINFANG
-77 EVTIL
+77 EVNIL
-82 DSDLADSKW
+82 DSDLAAPRW

-106 SILPWLDKG
+106 SDLPWLNEG
-115 KLKEFYNWKTTQIT
+115 NLKEFYNWKTTQIT
-129 NNTTTLQTFGE
+129 NNTTTDQTFGE

-153 VIIIPNEQSSSANGN
+153 VIIIPNEQSSGSNGN

-179 TITPLFS
+179 TITPLLS
-186 GSYGCVSNEPVDK
+186 GSYGCISNEPVDK

-210 DEADLFLDTG
+210 DETNLFLDTG

-228 DNISL
+228 DNVSL
-233 DKNWLQENQIED
+233 DKNWLQENQIKD

-294 IPSRLNQLTGISLEV
+294 IPSRLNQLTGMSLEV

-321 CMVLAIDFKDNI
+321 CMVLAIDFKDSI

-353 LCYFTIIGTKNIVY
+353 LCYFTGIGTKNIVY

-383 VKENSAGYR
+383 VKENSAGHR

-401 PACWVDFQYNYILGT
+401 PARWVDFQYNYILGT

-449 ITKNGYAYYTEFQ
+449 ITKNGYAYYSEFQ
-462 VEGLISIEQEITDYI
+462 VEGLISIEQEITDYA
-477 DSNSFR
+477 DASGFKFKSGDR
-483 FKHGDYLIGADKI
+483 FIGADKI
-496 CFSVNSKDNY
+496 CFSAYSRDNY
-506 WRRANNIDDFD
+506 FHRGDGL
-517 RTEDENG
+517 DEAR
-524 EVKEWLGGIYVYDV
+524 DV
-538 NNLENINNL
+538 FTYQINSLENINNL

-555 RKYRELLIEF
+555 RKYREIIIDF

-573 YKSPTEGNILVVLTD
+573 YKSPTEGNILVILTD

-597 GRLIYSFSATAI
+597 GRLVYSFSATAV

-618 LNDFNLINIGEF
+618 LNEFNLINIGEF

-635 DTKTICGQVS
+635 DTRTIFGQVS
-645 GLFTESDDIMQAII
+645 GLFTESDDIMQAIV
-659 KDCHQSVGN
+659 KNCHQIIDN

-675 KDLKAISVDVYP
+675 KDLKAISIDVYP

-695 NVINTEM
+695 NVINTEIV
-702 TQKKNELEIETEEYK
+702 QKKNALEIETVEYK
-717 KIKIENEIIELQKQ
+717 KTKIKNEIVELQNQ
-731 KNNLEAL
+731 KDTLKMLQEAT
-738 QNAISQNTYNS
+738 SQGNYNS

-756 GNEIRIKPNRTYNLD
+756 GNEIRVKPNRTYNLD

-786 EVGNKKY
+786 EVANKKY

-806 MTEASSRVITNKD
+806 MIETLSRIIANKD

-901 SNYDEVDD
+901 SNYDEADD
-909 TYNDGIRYYAFEYI
+909 TYNDGTRYYAFEYI

-938 KSKNN
+938 KSKND
-943 TVEHPVRIGATER
+943 TVERPVRIGATER
-956 YVLNNLINGDIVSL
+956 YVLNNLINGDIISL

-988 SVLTMGATSNK
+988 SVITMGATSNK

>member
-34 LSSIGHVQI
+34 LSSIGHIQI
-43 KIVKQSNG
+43 KITKQSNN
-51 ASIAKTEKYPDG
+51 ASIVKTEKYPDG

-68 SSEVNFANG
+68 KSDINFANG
-77 EVTIL
+77 EVNIL
-82 DSDLADSKW
+82 DSDLAAPGW

-106 SILPWLDKG
+106 SDLPWLNEG
-115 KLKEFYNWKTTQIT
+115 NLKEFYNWKTTQIT
-129 NNTTTLQTFGE
+129 NNTTTYQTFGE

-153 VIIIPNEQSSSANGN
+153 VIIIPNEQSSGSNGN

-179 TITPLFS
+179 TITPLLS
-186 GSYGCVSNEPVDK
+186 GSYGCISNEPVDK

-210 DEADLFLDTG
+210 DETNLFLDTG

-294 IPSRLNQLTGISLEV
+294 IPSRLNQLTGMSLEV

-321 CMVLAIDFKDNI
+321 CMVLAINFKDSI

-353 LCYFTIIGTKNIVY
+353 LCYFTTIGTKNIVY
-367 KTDYTIESG
+367 KTDYTIKSG

-401 PACWVDFQYNYILGT
+401 PARWVDFQYNYILGT

-449 ITKNGYAYYTEFQ
+449 ITKNGYAYYSEFQ
-462 VEGLISIEQEITDYI
+462 VEGLISIEQEITDYV
-477 DSNSFR
+477 DASG
-483 FKHGDYLIGADKI
+483 FKFKSGDCFIGADKI
-496 CFSVNSKDNY
+496 CFSVYSKDNY
-506 WRRANNIDDFD
+506 FHRADDL
-517 RTEDENG
+517 DEVG
-524 EVKEWLGGIYVYDV
+524 EVFTYQI
-538 NNLENINNL
+538 NSLENINNL

-555 RKYRELLIEF
+555 RKYREIIIDF

-573 YKSPTEGNILVVLTD
+573 YKSPTEGNILVVFTD

-597 GRLIYSFSATAI
+597 GRLVYSFSATAV

-618 LNDFNLINIGEF
+618 LNEFNLINIGKF

-635 DTKTICGQVS
+635 DTKIICGQVS
-645 GLFTESDDIMQAII
+645 GLFTESDDIMQAIV
-659 KDCHQSVGN
+659 KNCHQIIDN

-675 KDLKAISVDVYP
+675 KDLKAISIDVYP

-695 NVINTEM
+695 NVINTEIM
-702 TQKKNELEIETEEYK
+702 QKKNAFEIETIEYK
-717 KIKIENEIIELQKQ
+717 KIKIENEIAELEKQ

-749 TIRLTID
+749 IIRLTID
-756 GNEIRIKPNRTYNLD
+756 GSEIRVKPNRTYNLD
-771 NFTMSSGHQIFTLPF
+771 NFIMSSGHQIFTLPF
-786 EVGNKKY
+786 EVANKKY

-806 MTEASSRVITNKD
+806 MTETLSRIITNKD

-909 TYNDGIRYYAFEYI
+909 TYNDGTRYYAFEYI

>member
-21 SYAIKFTMPELVS
+21 SYAIKFIMPELVS
-34 LSSIGHVQI
+34 LSSIGHIQI
-43 KIVKQSNG
+43 KITKQSNN
-51 ASIAKTEKYPDG
+51 ASIVKTEKYPDG

-68 SSEVNFANG
+68 NSDINFANG
-77 EVTIL
+77 EVNIL
-82 DSDLADSKW
+82 DSDLTAPGW

-106 SILPWLDKG
+106 SILPWLKEG
-115 KLKEFYNWKTTQIT
+115 NLKEFYNWKTTQIT
-129 NNTTTLQTFGE
+129 NNTTTYQTFGE

-153 VIIIPNEQSSSANGN
+153 VIIIPNEQSSGSNGN

-186 GSYGCVSNEPVDK
+186 GSYGCISNEPVDK
-199 YRFRIYKNQST
+199 YRFRIYKNQSI
-210 DEADLFLDTG
+210 DETNLFLDTG

-228 DNISL
+228 DNVSL
-233 DKNWLQENQIED
+233 DKNWLQENQIKD

-294 IPSRLNQLTGISLEV
+294 IPSRLNQLTGMSLEV

-321 CMVLAIDFKDNI
+321 CMVLAINFKDSI

-353 LCYFTIIGTKNIVY
+353 LCYFTVIGTKNIVY

-401 PACWVDFQYNYILGT
+401 PARWVDFQYNYILGT

-449 ITKNGYAYYTEFQ
+449 ITKNGYAYYSEFQ
-462 VEGLISIEQEITDYI
+462 VEGLISIEQEIIDYA
-477 DSNSFR
+477 DASG
-483 FKHGDYLIGADKI
+483 FKFKAGDCLVGADKI
-496 CFSVNSKDNY
+496 CFSAYSRDNY
-506 WRRANNIDDFD
+506 FHRGDGL
-517 RTEDENG
+517 DEVG
-524 EVKEWLGGIYVYDV
+524 DV
-538 NNLENINNL
+538 FTYQINSLENINNL

-555 RKYRELLIEF
+555 RKYREIIIDF

-597 GRLIYSFSATAI
+597 GRLVYSFSATAI
-609 EVDEPSLKN
+609 EVEEPSLKN
-618 LNDFNLINIGEF
+618 LNEFNLINIGEF

-635 DTKTICGQVS
+635 DTKTIYGQVS

-659 KDCHQSVGN
+659 KNCHQVIDN

-675 KDLKAISVDVYP
+675 KDLKAISIDVYP

-695 NVINTEM
+695 NVINTEIV
-702 TQKKNELEIETEEYK
+702 QKKNALEIETVEYK
-717 KIKIENEIIELQKQ
+717 KTKIKNEIVELEKQ

-756 GNEIRIKPNRTYNLD
+756 GNEIRVKPNRTYNLD

-786 EVGNKKY
+786 EVANKKY

-806 MTEASSRVITNKD
+806 MTETLSRIITNKD

-901 SNYDEVDD
+901 SNYDEADD
-909 TYNDGIRYYAFEYI
+909 TYNDGTRYYAFEYI

-931 EGTVIYI
+931 EGTIIYI
-938 KSKNN
+938 KSKND
-943 TVEHPVRIGATER
+943 TVERPVRIGATER

>member
-34 LSSIGHVQI
+34 LSSIGHIQI
-43 KIVKQSNG
+43 KITKQSNN
-51 ASIAKTEKYPDG
+51 ASIVKTEKYPDG

-68 SSEVNFANG
+68 KSDINFANG
-77 EVTIL
+77 EINIL
-82 DSDLADSKW
+82 DSDLAAPGW

-106 SILPWLDKG
+106 SDLPWLNEG
-115 KLKEFYNWKTTQIT
+115 NLKEFYNWKTTQIT
-129 NNTTTLQTFGE
+129 NNTTTYQTFGE

-153 VIIIPNEQSSSANGN
+153 VIIIPNEQSSGSNGN

-179 TITPLFS
+179 TITPLLS
-186 GSYGCVSNEPVDK
+186 GSYGCISNEPVDK

-210 DEADLFLDTG
+210 DETNLFLDTG

-228 DNISL
+228 DNVSL
-233 DKNWLQENQIED
+233 DKNWLQENQIKD

-294 IPSRLNQLTGISLEV
+294 IPSRLNQLTGMSLEV

-321 CMVLAIDFKDNI
+321 CMVLAIDFKDSI

-353 LCYFTIIGTKNIVY
+353 LCYFTVIGTKNIVY

-401 PACWVDFQYNYILGT
+401 PARWVVFQYNYILGT

-449 ITKNGYAYYTEFQ
+449 ITKNGYAYYSEFQ

-477 DSNSFR
+477 DAYG
-483 FKHGDYLIGADKI
+483 FKFKAGDCLVGADKI
-496 CFSVNSKDNY
+496 CFSAYSKDNY
-506 WRRANNIDDFD
+506 FHRGDGL
-517 RTEDENG
+517 DEVG
-524 EVKEWLGGIYVYDV
+524 DV
-538 NNLENINNL
+538 FTYQINSLENINNL

-555 RKYRELLIEF
+555 RKYREIIIDF

-597 GRLIYSFSATAI
+597 GRLVYSFSATAV

-618 LNDFNLINIGEF
+618 LNEFNLINIGEF

-659 KDCHQSVGN
+659 KNCHQVIDN

-675 KDLKAISVDVYP
+675 KDLKAISIDVYP

-695 NVINTEM
+695 NVINTEIV
-702 TQKKNELEIETEEYK
+702 QKKNALEIETVEYK
-717 KIKIENEIIELQKQ
+717 KTKIKNEIVELEKQ
-731 KNNLEAL
+731 KDTLEML
-738 QNAISQNTYNS
+738 QEATSQGNYNS

-756 GNEIRIKPNRTYNLD
+756 GNEIRVKPNRTYNLD
-771 NFTMSSGHQIFTLPF
+771 NSTMSSGHQIFTLPF
-786 EVGNKKY
+786 EVANKKY

-806 MTEASSRVITNKD
+806 MTETLSRIITNKD

-849 FRVFNETNP
+849 FRIFNETDP

-901 SNYDEVDD
+901 SNYNEADD
-909 TYNDGIRYYAFEYI
+909 TYNDGTRYYAFEYI

-931 EGTVIYI
+931 EGTIIYI
-938 KSKNN
+938 KSKND
-943 TVEHPVRIGATER
+943 TVERPVRIGATER

>member
-34 LSSIGHVQI
+34 LSSIGHIQI
-43 KIVKQSNG
+43 KITKQSNN
-51 ASIAKTEKYPDG
+51 ASIVKTEKYPDG

-68 SSEVNFANG
+68 KSDINFANG
-77 EVTIL
+77 EVNIL
-82 DSDLADSKW
+82 DSDLAAPGW

-106 SILPWLDKG
+106 SDLPWLNEG
-115 KLKEFYNWKTTQIT
+115 NLKEFYNWKTTQIT
-129 NNTTTLQTFGE
+129 NNTTTYQTFGE

-153 VIIIPNEQSSSANGN
+153 VIIIPNEQSSGSNGN

-179 TITPLFS
+179 TITPLLS
-186 GSYGCVSNEPVDK
+186 GNYGCISNEPVDK

-210 DEADLFLDTG
+210 DETNLFLDTG

-228 DNISL
+228 DNVSL
-233 DKNWLQENQIED
+233 DKNWLQENQIKD

-294 IPSRLNQLTGISLEV
+294 IPSRLNQLTGMSLEV

-353 LCYFTIIGTKNIVY
+353 LCYFTVIGAKNIVY

-401 PACWVDFQYNYILGT
+401 PARWVDFQYNYLLSE

-434 VLQNKQDTL
+434 VSQNKQDTL

-449 ITKNGYAYYTEFQ
+449 ITKNGYAYYSEFQ

-477 DSNSFR
+477 DADG
-483 FKHGDYLIGADKI
+483 FKFKAGDCLVGADKI
-496 CFSVNSKDNY
+496 CFSAYSKDNY
-506 WRRANNIDDFD
+506 FHRADGS
-517 RTEDENG
+517 DEAG
-524 EVKEWLGGIYVYDV
+524 EVFTYQV

-555 RKYRELLIEF
+555 RKYREIIIDF

-573 YKSPTEGNILVVLTD
+573 YKSPTEGNILVVLTE

-597 GRLIYSFSATAI
+597 GRLVYSFSATAV

-618 LNDFNLINIGEF
+618 LNEFNLINIGEF

-635 DTKTICGQVS
+635 DTRTICGQVS

-659 KDCHQSVGN
+659 KNCHQVIDN

-675 KDLKAISVDVYP
+675 KDLKAISIDAYP

-695 NVINTEM
+695 NVINTEIV
-702 TQKKNELEIETEEYK
+702 QKKNALEIETVEYK
-717 KIKIENEIIELQKQ
+717 KTKIKNEIVELEKQ

-756 GNEIRIKPNRTYNLD
+756 GNEIRVKPNRTYNLD

-786 EVGNKKY
+786 EAANKKY

-806 MTEASSRVITNKD
+806 MTETLSRIITNKD

-849 FRVFNETNP
+849 FRVFNETDP

-901 SNYDEVDD
+901 SNYNEADD
-909 TYNDGIRYYAFEYI
+909 IYNDGTRYYAFEYI

-938 KSKNN
+938 KSKND
-943 TVEHPVRIGATER
+943 TVERPVRIGATER

>member
-21 SYAIKFTMPELVS
+21 SYAIKFTIPELVS
-34 LSSIGHVQI
+34 LSSIGHIQI
-43 KIVKQSNG
+43 KITKQSNN
-51 ASIAKTEKYPDG
+51 ASIVKTEKYPDG

-68 SSEVNFANG
+68 KSDINFTNG
-77 EVTIL
+77 EVNIL
-82 DSDLADSKW
+82 DSDLAAPGW

-106 SILPWLDKG
+106 SDLPWLNEG
-115 KLKEFYNWKTTQIT
+115 NLKEFYNWKTTQIT
-129 NNTTTLQTFGE
+129 NNTTTYQTFGE

-153 VIIIPNEQSSSANGN
+153 VIIILNEQSSGSNGN

-179 TITPLFS
+179 TITPLLS
-186 GSYGCVSNEPVDK
+186 GSYGCISNEPVDK

-210 DEADLFLDTG
+210 DETNLFLDTG

-228 DNISL
+228 DNVSL
-233 DKNWLQENQIED
+233 DKNWLQENQIKD

-270 YTLIYSVI
+270 YTLIYSII

-294 IPSRLNQLTGISLEV
+294 IPSRLNQLTGMSLEV

-353 LCYFTIIGTKNIVY
+353 LCYFTGIGTKNIVY

-401 PACWVDFQYNYILGT
+401 PARWVDFQYNYILGT

-449 ITKNGYAYYTEFQ
+449 ITKNGYAYYSEFQ
-462 VEGLISIEQEITDYI
+462 VEGLISIEQEITDYA
-477 DSNSFR
+477 DASGFKFKSGDR
-483 FKHGDYLIGADKI
+483 FISADKI
-496 CFSVNSKDNY
+496 CFSAYSRDNY
-506 WRRANNIDDFD
+506 FHR
-517 RTEDENG
+517 ENG
-524 EVKEWLGGIYVYDV
+524 LDEVGDV
-538 NNLENINNL
+538 FTYQINSLENINNL

-555 RKYRELLIEF
+555 RKYREIIIDF

-588 VSLTPKEEL
+588 VFLTPKEEL
-597 GRLIYSFSATAI
+597 GRLIYSFSATAV

-618 LNDFNLINIGEF
+618 LNEFNLINIGEF

-645 GLFTESDDIMQAII
+645 GLFTESDDIMQAIV
-659 KDCHQSVGN
+659 KNCHHVIDN

-675 KDLKAISVDVYP
+675 KDLKAISIDVYP

-695 NVINTEM
+695 NVINTEIV
-702 TQKKNELEIETEEYK
+702 QKKNALEIETVEYNK
-717 KIKIENEIIELQKQ
+717 TKIKNEIVELEKQ

-738 QNAISQNTYNS
+738 QNVISQNTYNS

-756 GNEIRIKPNRTYNLD
+756 GNEIRVKPNRTYNLD

-786 EVGNKKY
+786 EVANKKY

-806 MTEASSRVITNKD
+806 MTETLSRIITNKD

-849 FRVFNETNP
+849 FRVFNETDP

-890 EQIEHTYNTKF
+890 EQIERTYNTKF
-901 SNYDEVDD
+901 SNYDEADD
-909 TYNDGIRYYAFEYI
+909 TYNDGTRYYAFEYI

-931 EGTVIYI
+931 EGTIIYI
-938 KSKNN
+938 KSKND
-943 TVEHPVRIGATER
+943 TIERPVRIGATER

>member
-34 LSSIGHVQI
+34 LSSIGHIQI
-43 KIVKQSNG
+43 KITKQSNN
-51 ASIAKTEKYPDG
+51 ASIVKTEKYPDG

-68 SSEVNFANG
+68 KSDINFANG
-77 EVTIL
+77 EVNIL
-82 DSDLADSKW
+82 DSDLAAPGW

-106 SILPWLDKG
+106 SDLPWLNEG
-115 KLKEFYNWKTTQIT
+115 NLKEFYNWKTTQIT
-129 NNTTTLQTFGE
+129 NNTTTYQTFGE

-153 VIIIPNEQSSSANGN
+153 VIIISNEQSSGSNGN

-179 TITPLFS
+179 TITPLLS
-186 GSYGCVSNEPVDK
+186 GSYGCISNEPVDK

-210 DEADLFLDTG
+210 DETNLFLDTG

-228 DNISL
+228 DNVSL
-233 DKNWLQENQIED
+233 DKNWLQENQIKD

-256 DKYRFK
+256 DKHRFK

-289 SYFEV
+289 NYFEV
-294 IPSRLNQLTGISLEV
+294 IPSRLNQLTGMSLEV
-309 YDHTNALTNEEG
+309 YDHTNALANEEG
-321 CMVLAIDFKDNI
+321 CMVLAIDFKDSI

-353 LCYFTIIGTKNIVY
+353 LCYFTVIGTNNIVY

-401 PACWVDFQYNYILGT
+401 PARWVDFQYNYILGT

-449 ITKNGYAYYTEFQ
+449 ITKNGYAYYSEFQ
-462 VEGLISIEQEITDYI
+462 VEGLISIEQEITDYA
-477 DSNSFR
+477 DASGFKFKPGDR
-483 FKHGDYLIGADKI
+483 FIGADKI
-496 CFSVNSKDNY
+496 CFSAYSKDNY
-506 WRRANNIDDFD
+506 FHRADDS
-517 RTEDENG
+517 DEVG
-524 EVKEWLGGIYVYDV
+524 EVFTYQV

-555 RKYRELLIEF
+555 RKYREIIIDF

-597 GRLIYSFSATAI
+597 GRLVYSFSATAV

-618 LNDFNLINIGEF
+618 LNEFNLINIGEF

-645 GLFTESDDIMQAII
+645 GLFTESDDIMQAVI
-659 KDCHQSVGN
+659 KNCRQVIDN

-675 KDLKAISVDVYP
+675 KDLKAISIDTYP

-695 NVINTEM
+695 NVINTEIV
-702 TQKKNELEIETEEYK
+702 QKKNALEIETIEYK
-717 KIKIENEIIELQKQ
+717 KTKIKNEIVELQNQ
-731 KNNLEAL
+731 KDTLEML
-738 QNAISQNTYNS
+738 QEATSQGNYNS

-756 GNEIRIKPNRTYNLD
+756 GNEIRVKPNRIYNLD
-771 NFTMSSGHQIFTLPF
+771 NFIMSSGHQIFTLPF
-786 EVGNKKY
+786 EAANKKY

-806 MTEASSRVITNKD
+806 MTETLSRIITNKD

-849 FRVFNETNP
+849 FRVFNETDP

-881 LEAIKQLCR
+881 FEAIKQLCR

-901 SNYDEVDD
+901 SNYNEADD
-909 TYNDGIRYYAFEYI
+909 IYNDGTRYYAFEYI

-938 KSKNN
+938 KSKND
-943 TVEHPVRIGATER
+943 TIERPVRIGATER
-956 YVLNNLINGDIVSL
+956 YVLNNLINGDIISL

>member
-34 LSSIGHVQI
+34 LSSIGHIQI
-43 KIVKQSNG
+43 KITKQSNN
-51 ASIAKTEKYPDG
+51 ASIVKTEKYPDG

-68 SSEVNFANG
+68 KSDINFANG
-77 EVTIL
+77 EINIL
-82 DSDLADSKW
+82 DSDLAAPGW

-106 SILPWLDKG
+106 SDLPWLNEG
-115 KLKEFYNWKTTQIT
+115 NLKEFYNWKTTQIT
-129 NNTTTLQTFGE
+129 NNTTTYQTFGE

-153 VIIIPNEQSSSANGN
+153 VIIIPNEQSSGSNGN

-179 TITPLFS
+179 TITPLLS
-186 GSYGCVSNEPVDK
+186 GSYGCISNEPVDK

-210 DEADLFLDTG
+210 DETNLFLDTG

-228 DNISL
+228 DNVSL
-233 DKNWLQENQIED
+233 DKNWLQENQIKD

-294 IPSRLNQLTGISLEV
+294 IPSRLNQLTGMSLEV
-309 YDHTNALTNEEG
+309 YDHTNALINEEG
-321 CMVLAIDFKDNI
+321 CMVLAINFKDSI

-339 IRTDEYSNYTYWED
+339 IRTNEYSNYTYWED
-353 LCYFTIIGTKNIVY
+353 LCYFTTIGTKNIVY

-401 PACWVDFQYNYILGT
+401 PARWVDFQYNYILGT
-416 KGHIRLMYDNT
+416 KGHIKLMYDNT

-449 ITKNGYAYYTEFQ
+449 ITKNGYAYYSEFQ
-462 VEGLISIEQEITDYI
+462 VEGLISIEQEITDYT
-477 DSNSFR
+477 DASGFKFKSGDR
-483 FKHGDYLIGADKI
+483 FIGTDKI
-496 CFSVNSKDNY
+496 CFSAYSRDNY
-506 WRRANNIDDFD
+506 FHRGDGL
-517 RTEDENG
+517 DEVGN
-524 EVKEWLGGIYVYDV
+524 VFTYQI

-547 TDDYYFVE
+547 TDDYYFIE
-555 RKYRELLIEF
+555 RKYREIIIDF

-597 GRLIYSFSATAI
+597 GRLVYSFSATAV

-618 LNDFNLINIGEF
+618 LNEFNLINIGEF

-635 DTKTICGQVS
+635 DTRTICGQVS

-659 KDCHQSVGN
+659 KNCHQVIDN

-675 KDLKAISVDVYP
+675 KDLKAISIDAYP

-695 NVINTEM
+695 NVINTEIV
-702 TQKKNELEIETEEYK
+702 QKKNALEIETVEYK
-717 KIKIENEIIELQKQ
+717 KTKIKNEIVELQNQ

-749 TIRLTID
+749 IIRLTID
-756 GNEIRIKPNRTYNLD
+756 GNEIRVKPNRTYNLD

-786 EVGNKKY
+786 EAANKKY

-806 MTEASSRVITNKD
+806 MTETLSRIITNKD

-849 FRVFNETNP
+849 FRVFNETDP

-901 SNYDEVDD
+901 SNYDEADD
-909 TYNDGIRYYAFEYI
+909 TYNDGTRYYAFEYI

-938 KSKNN
+938 KSKND
-943 TVEHPVRIGATER
+943 TVERPVRIGATER
-956 YVLNNLINGDIVSL
+956 YILNNLINGDIVSL
-970 RFAENT
+970 RFAEDT

>member
-34 LSSIGHVQI
+34 LSSIGHIQI
-43 KIVKQSNG
+43 KITKQSNN
-51 ASIAKTEKYPDG
+51 ASIVKTEKYPDG

-68 SSEVNFANG
+68 KSDINFANG
-77 EVTIL
+77 EVNIL
-82 DSDLADSKW
+82 DSDLAAPGW

-106 SILPWLDKG
+106 SILPWLNEG
-115 KLKEFYNWKTTQIT
+115 NLKEFYNWKTTQIT
-129 NNTTTLQTFGE
+129 NNTTTYQTFGE

-153 VIIIPNEQSSSANGN
+153 VIIIPNEQSSGSNGN

-179 TITPLFS
+179 TITPLLS
-186 GSYGCVSNEPVDK
+186 GSYGCISNEPVDK

-210 DEADLFLDTG
+210 DETNLFLDTG

-228 DNISL
+228 DNVSL
-233 DKNWLQENQIED
+233 DKNWLQENQIKD

-294 IPSRLNQLTGISLEV
+294 IPSRLNQLTGMSLEV

-353 LCYFTIIGTKNIVY
+353 LCYFTVIGTKNIVY

-401 PACWVDFQYNYILGT
+401 PARWVDFQYNYILGT
-416 KGHIRLMYDNT
+416 KGHIKLMYDNT

-443 GGKYPT
+443 GSKYPT
-449 ITKNGYAYYTEFQ
+449 ITKNGYAYYSEFQ

-477 DSNSFR
+477 DADG
-483 FKHGDYLIGADKI
+483 FKFKAGDCLVGADKI
-496 CFSVNSKDNY
+496 CFSAYSKDNY
-506 WRRANNIDDFD
+506 FHRADDS
-517 RTEDENG
+517 DEVG
-524 EVKEWLGGIYVYDV
+524 EVFTYQV

-555 RKYRELLIEF
+555 RKYREIIIDF

-573 YKSPTEGNILVVLTD
+573 YKSPTEGNILVVLTE

-597 GRLIYSFSATAI
+597 GRLVYSFSATAV
-609 EVDEPSLKN
+609 EVDKPSLKN
-618 LNDFNLINIGEF
+618 LNEFNLINIGEF

-645 GLFTESDDIMQAII
+645 GLFTESDDIMQAIV
-659 KDCHQSVGN
+659 KNCHQVIDN

-675 KDLKAISVDVYP
+675 KDLKAISIDVYP
-687 NQDFNTQI
+687 NQDFNAQI
-695 NVINTEM
+695 NVINTEIV
-702 TQKKNELEIETEEYK
+702 QKKNALEIETVEYK
-717 KIKIENEIIELQKQ
+717 KTKIKNEIVELEKQ

-756 GNEIRIKPNRTYNLD
+756 GNEIRVKPNRTYNLD
-771 NFTMSSGHQIFTLPF
+771 NFIMSSGHQIFTLPF
-786 EVGNKKY
+786 EAANKKY
-793 YTPIIVNY
+793 YMPIIVNY

-806 MTEASSRVITNKD
+806 MTETLSRIITNKD

-849 FRVFNETNP
+849 FRVFNETDP

-901 SNYDEVDD
+901 SNYNEADD
-909 TYNDGIRYYAFEYI
+909 IYDDGTRYYAFEYI

-938 KSKNN
+938 KSKND
-943 TVEHPVRIGATER
+943 TVERPVRIGATER
-956 YVLNNLINGDIVSL
+956 YILNNLINGDIVSL
-970 RFAENT
+970 RFAEST

>member
-21 SYAIKFTMPELVS
+21 SYAIKFIMPELVS
-34 LSSIGHVQI
+34 LSSIGHIQI
-43 KIVKQSNG
+43 KITKQSNN
-51 ASIAKTEKYPDG
+51 ASIVKTEKYPDG

-68 SSEVNFANG
+68 NSDINFANG
-77 EVTIL
+77 EVNIL
-82 DSDLADSKW
+82 DSDLTAPGW

-106 SILPWLDKG
+106 SILPWLNEG
-115 KLKEFYNWKTTQIT
+115 NLKEFYNWKTTQIT
-129 NNTTTLQTFGE
+129 NNTTTYQTFGE

-153 VIIIPNEQSSSANGN
+153 VIIIPNEQSSGSNGN

-179 TITPLFS
+179 TITPLLS
-186 GSYGCVSNEPVDK
+186 GSYGCISNEPVDK
-199 YRFRIYKNQST
+199 YRFRIYKNQSI
-210 DEADLFLDTG
+210 DETNLFLDTG

-228 DNISL
+228 DNVSL
-233 DKNWLQENQIED
+233 DKNWLQENQIKD

-294 IPSRLNQLTGISLEV
+294 IPSRLNQLTGMSFEV

-321 CMVLAIDFKDNI
+321 CMVLAIDFKDSI

-353 LCYFTIIGTKNIVY
+353 LCYFTGIGTKNIVY

-401 PACWVDFQYNYILGT
+401 PARWVDFQYNYILGT

-462 VEGLISIEQEITDYI
+462 VEGLISIEQEITDYA
-477 DSNSFR
+477 DASGFKFKSGDR
-483 FKHGDYLIGADKI
+483 FIGADKI
-496 CFSVNSKDNY
+496 CFSAYSKDNY
-506 WRRANNIDDFD
+506 FHRGDGL
-517 RTEDENG
+517 DEVG
-524 EVKEWLGGIYVYDV
+524 DV
-538 NNLENINNL
+538 FTYQINSLENINNL

-555 RKYRELLIEF
+555 RKYREIIIDF

-597 GRLIYSFSATAI
+597 GRLVYSFSARAI
-609 EVDEPSLKN
+609 EVEEPSLKN
-618 LNDFNLINIGEF
+618 LNEFNLINIGEF

-635 DTKTICGQVS
+635 DTKTIYGQVS

-659 KDCHQSVGN
+659 KNCHQVIDN

-675 KDLKAISVDVYP
+675 KDLKAISIDVYP

-695 NVINTEM
+695 NVINTEIV
-702 TQKKNELEIETEEYK
+702 QKKKALEIETVEYK
-717 KIKIENEIIELQKQ
+717 KTKIKNEIVELEKQ
-731 KNNLEAL
+731 KDTLEML
-738 QNAISQNTYNS
+738 QEATSQGNYNS
-749 TIRLTID
+749 TIRITID
-756 GNEIRIKPNRTYNLD
+756 GNEIRVKPNHTYNLD

-786 EVGNKKY
+786 EVANKKY

-806 MTEASSRVITNKD
+806 MTETLSRIITNKD

-833 NKDILNNYNDK
+833 NKDILNNYNNK

-901 SNYDEVDD
+901 SNYDEADD
-909 TYNDGIRYYAFEYI
+909 TYNDGTRYYAFEYI

-931 EGTVIYI
+931 EGTIIYI
-938 KSKNN
+938 KSKND
-943 TVEHPVRIGATER
+943 TVERPVRIGATER

>member
-34 LSSIGHVQI
+34 LSSIGHIQI
-43 KIVKQSNG
+43 KITKQSNN
-51 ASIAKTEKYPDG
+51 ASIVKTEKYPDG

-68 SSEVNFANG
+68 KSDINFANG
-77 EVTIL
+77 EINIL
-82 DSDLADSKW
+82 DSDLAAPGW

-106 SILPWLDKG
+106 SDLPWLNEG
-115 KLKEFYNWKTTQIT
+115 NLKEFYNWKTTQIT
-129 NNTTTLQTFGE
+129 NNTTTYQTFGE

-153 VIIIPNEQSSSANGN
+153 VIIIPNEQSSGSNGN

-179 TITPLFS
+179 TITPLLS
-186 GSYGCVSNEPVDK
+186 GNYGCISNEPVDK

-210 DEADLFLDTG
+210 DETNLFLDTG

-228 DNISL
+228 DNVSL
-233 DKNWLQENQIED
+233 DKNWLQENQIKD

-294 IPSRLNQLTGISLEV
+294 IPSRLNQLTGMSLEV

-321 CMVLAIDFKDNI
+321 CMVLAIDFKDSI

-353 LCYFTIIGTKNIVY
+353 LCYFTVIGTKNIVY

-401 PACWVDFQYNYILGT
+401 PARWVDFQYNYILGT
-416 KGHIRLMYDNT
+416 KGYIRLMYDNT

-449 ITKNGYAYYTEFQ
+449 ITKNGYAYYSEFQ
-462 VEGLISIEQEITDYI
+462 VEGLISIEQEITDYT
-477 DSNSFR
+477 DASGFKFKSGDR
-483 FKHGDYLIGADKI
+483 FIGTDKI
-496 CFSVNSKDNY
+496 CFSAYSRDNY
-506 WRRANNIDDFD
+506 FHRGDGL
-517 RTEDENG
+517 DEVG
-524 EVKEWLGGIYVYDV
+524 DV
-538 NNLENINNL
+538 FTYQINSLENINNL
-547 TDDYYFVE
+547 TDDYYFIE
-555 RKYRELLIEF
+555 RKYREIIIDF

-597 GRLIYSFSATAI
+597 GRLIYSFSATAV

-618 LNDFNLINIGEF
+618 LNEFNLINIGEF

-659 KDCHQSVGN
+659 KNCHQVIDN

-675 KDLKAISVDVYP
+675 KDLKAISIDAYP

-695 NVINTEM
+695 NVINTEIV
-702 TQKKNELEIETEEYK
+702 QKKNALEIETVEYK
-717 KIKIENEIIELQKQ
+717 KTKIKNEIVELQKQ
-731 KNNLEAL
+731 KNNLKAL

-756 GNEIRIKPNRTYNLD
+756 GNEIRVKPNRIYNLD

-786 EVGNKKY
+786 EAANKKY

-806 MTEASSRVITNKD
+806 MTETLSRIITNKD

-849 FRVFNETNP
+849 FRVFNETDP
-858 NATNSIYDAQHQMN
+858 NATNSMYDAQHQMN

-890 EQIEHTYNTKF
+890 EQIEHTYNIKF
-901 SNYDEVDD
+901 SNYDEADD
-909 TYNDGIRYYAFEYI
+909 TYNDGTRYYAFEYI

-938 KSKNN
+938 KSKND
-943 TVEHPVRIGATER
+943 TVERPVRIGATER
-956 YVLNNLINGDIVSL
+956 YVLNNLINGDIISL

>member
-34 LSSIGHVQI
+34 LSSIGHIQI
-43 KIVKQSNG
+43 KITKQSNN
-51 ASIAKTEKYPDG
+51 ASIVKTEKYPDG

-68 SSEVNFANG
+68 KSDINFANG
-77 EVTIL
+77 EVNIL
-82 DSDLADSKW
+82 DSDLAAPGW

-106 SILPWLDKG
+106 SDLPWLNEG
-115 KLKEFYNWKTTQIT
+115 NLKEFYNWKTTQIT
-129 NNTTTLQTFGE
+129 NNTTTYQTFGE

-153 VIIIPNEQSSSANGN
+153 IIIIPNEQSSGSNGN

-179 TITPLFS
+179 TITPLLS
-186 GSYGCVSNEPVDK
+186 GSYGCISNEPVDK
-199 YRFRIYKNQST
+199 YRFRIYKNQSI
-210 DEADLFLDTG
+210 DETNLFLDTG

-228 DNISL
+228 DNVSL
-233 DKNWLQENQIED
+233 DKNWLQENQIKD

-294 IPSRLNQLTGISLEV
+294 IPSRLNQLTGMSLEV

-353 LCYFTIIGTKNIVY
+353 LCHFTVIGTKNIVY

-401 PACWVDFQYNYILGT
+401 PARWVDFQYNYILGT

-449 ITKNGYAYYTEFQ
+449 ITKNGYAYYSEFQ
-462 VEGLISIEQEITDYI
+462 VEGLISIEQEITDYA
-477 DSNSFR
+477 DASGFKFR
-483 FKHGDYLIGADKI
+483 SGDRFIGADKI
-496 CFSVNSKDNY
+496 CFSAYSKDNY
-506 WRRANNIDDFD
+506 FHRADDS
-517 RTEDENG
+517 DEVG
-524 EVKEWLGGIYVYDV
+524 EVFTYQV

-555 RKYRELLIEF
+555 RKYREIIIDF
-565 LNDGEYKL
+565 LNDGKYKL
-573 YKSPTEGNILVVLTD
+573 YKSPTEGNILIVLTD

-597 GRLIYSFSATAI
+597 GRLVYSFSATAV

-618 LNDFNLINIGEF
+618 LNEFNLINIGEF

-635 DTKTICGQVS
+635 DTRTICGQVS

-659 KDCHQSVGN
+659 KNCHQAIDN

-675 KDLKAISVDVYP
+675 KDLKAISIDVYP

-695 NVINTEM
+695 NVINTEIV
-702 TQKKNELEIETEEYK
+702 QKKNALEIETVEYK
-717 KIKIENEIIELQKQ
+717 KTKIKNEIVELEKQ
-731 KNNLEAL
+731 KDTLEML
-738 QNAISQNTYNS
+738 QEATSQGNYNS
-749 TIRLTID
+749 TIKITID
-756 GNEIRIKPNRTYNLD
+756 GNEIRVKPNRTYNLD

-786 EVGNKKY
+786 EVANKKY

-806 MTEASSRVITNKD
+806 MTETLSRIITNKD

-849 FRVFNETNP
+849 FRIFNETDP

-901 SNYDEVDD
+901 SNYNEADD
-909 TYNDGIRYYAFEYI
+909 TYNDGTRYYAFEYI

-931 EGTVIYI
+931 ESTIIYI
-938 KSKNN
+938 KSKND
-943 TVEHPVRIGATER
+943 TVERPVRIGATER

>member
-34 LSSIGHVQI
+34 LSSIGHIQI
-43 KIVKQSNG
+43 KITKQSNN
-51 ASIAKTEKYPDG
+51 ASIVKTEKYPDG

-68 SSEVNFANG
+68 KSDINFANG
-77 EVTIL
+77 EVNIL
-82 DSDLADSKW
+82 DSDLAAPGW

-106 SILPWLDKG
+106 SDLPWLNEG
-115 KLKEFYNWKTTQIT
+115 NLKEFYNWKTTQIT
-129 NNTTTLQTFGE
+129 NNTTTYQTFGE

-153 VIIIPNEQSSSANGN
+153 VIIIPNEQSSGSNGN

-179 TITPLFS
+179 TITPLLS
-186 GSYGCVSNEPVDK
+186 GSYGCISNEPVDK

-210 DEADLFLDTG
+210 DETNLFLDTG

-228 DNISL
+228 DNVSL
-233 DKNWLQENQIED
+233 DKNWLQENQIKD
-245 LIGKTPAVLST
+245 LVGKTPAVLST

-294 IPSRLNQLTGISLEV
+294 IPSRLNQLTGMSLEV

-353 LCYFTIIGTKNIVY
+353 LCYFTGIGTKNIVY

-401 PACWVDFQYNYILGT
+401 PARWVDFQYNYILGT
-416 KGHIRLMYDNT
+416 KGHIRLMYNNT

-449 ITKNGYAYYTEFQ
+449 ITKNGYAYYSEFQ
-462 VEGLISIEQEITDYI
+462 VEGLISIEQEITDYA
-477 DSNSFR
+477 DASGFKFKLGDR
-483 FKHGDYLIGADKI
+483 FIGADKI
-496 CFSVNSKDNY
+496 CFSAYSRDNY
-506 WRRANNIDDFD
+506 FHR
-517 RTEDENG
+517 ENG
-524 EVKEWLGGIYVYDV
+524 LDEVGDAFTYQI
-538 NNLENINNL
+538 NSLENINNL

-555 RKYRELLIEF
+555 RKYREIIIDF

-597 GRLIYSFSATAI
+597 GRLIYSFSATAV

-618 LNDFNLINIGEF
+618 LNEFNLINIGEF

-645 GLFTESDDIMQAII
+645 GLFTESDDIMQAIV
-659 KDCHQSVGN
+659 KNCHQVIDN

-675 KDLKAISVDVYP
+675 KDLKAISIDIYP

-695 NVINTEM
+695 NVINTEIV
-702 TQKKNELEIETEEYK
+702 QKKNALEIETVEYK
-717 KIKIENEIIELQKQ
+717 KTKIKNEIVELEKQ

-738 QNAISQNTYNS
+738 QNVISQNTYNS

-756 GNEIRIKPNRTYNLD
+756 GNEIRVKPNRTYNLD

-786 EVGNKKY
+786 EIANKKY

-806 MTEASSRVITNKD
+806 MTETLSRIITNKD

-849 FRVFNETNP
+849 FRVFNETDP

-890 EQIEHTYNTKF
+890 EQIERTYNTKF
-901 SNYDEVDD
+901 SNYDEADD
-909 TYNDGIRYYAFEYI
+909 TYNDGTRYYAFEYI

-938 KSKNN
+938 KSKND
-943 TVEHPVRIGATER
+943 TVERPVRIGATER

>member
-21 SYAIKFTMPELVS
+21 SYAIKFTIPELVS
-34 LSSIGHVQI
+34 LSSIGHIQI
-43 KIVKQSNG
+43 KITKQSNN
-51 ASIAKTEKYPDG
+51 ASIVKTEKYPDG

-68 SSEVNFANG
+68 KSDINFTNG
-77 EVTIL
+77 EVNIL
-82 DSDLADSKW
+82 DSDLAAPGW

-106 SILPWLDKG
+106 SDLPWLNEG
-115 KLKEFYNWKTTQIT
+115 NLKEFYNWKTTQIT
-129 NNTTTLQTFGE
+129 NNTTTYQTFGE

-153 VIIIPNEQSSSANGN
+153 VIIILNEQSSGSNAN

-179 TITPLFS
+179 TITPLLS
-186 GSYGCVSNEPVDK
+186 GSYGCISNEPVDK

-210 DEADLFLDTG
+210 DETNLFLDTG

-228 DNISL
+228 DNVSL
-233 DKNWLQENQIED
+233 DKNWLQENQIKD
-245 LIGKTPAVLST
+245 LMGKTPAVLST

-270 YTLIYSVI
+270 YTLIYSII

-294 IPSRLNQLTGISLEV
+294 IPSRLNQLTGMSLEV

-353 LCYFTIIGTKNIVY
+353 LCYFTGIGTKNIVY

-401 PACWVDFQYNYILGT
+401 PARWVDFQYNYILGT

-449 ITKNGYAYYTEFQ
+449 ITKNGYAYYSEFQ
-462 VEGLISIEQEITDYI
+462 VEGLISIEQEITDYA
-477 DSNSFR
+477 DASGFKFKSGDR
-483 FKHGDYLIGADKI
+483 FISADKI
-496 CFSVNSKDNY
+496 CFSAYSRDNY
-506 WRRANNIDDFD
+506 FHR
-517 RTEDENG
+517 ENG
-524 EVKEWLGGIYVYDV
+524 LDEVGDV
-538 NNLENINNL
+538 FTYQINSLENINNL

-555 RKYRELLIEF
+555 RKYREIIIDF

-588 VSLTPKEEL
+588 VFLTPKEEL
-597 GRLIYSFSATAI
+597 GRLIYSFSATAV

-618 LNDFNLINIGEF
+618 LNEFNLINIGEF

-645 GLFTESDDIMQAII
+645 GLFTESDDIMQAIV
-659 KDCHQSVGN
+659 KNCHHVIDN

-675 KDLKAISVDVYP
+675 KDLKAISIDVYP

-695 NVINTEM
+695 NVINTEIV
-702 TQKKNELEIETEEYK
+702 QKKNALEIETVEYNK
-717 KIKIENEIIELQKQ
+717 TKIKNEIVELEKQ

-738 QNAISQNTYNS
+738 QNVISQNTYNS

-756 GNEIRIKPNRTYNLD
+756 GNEIRVKPNRTYNLD

-786 EVGNKKY
+786 EVANKKY

-806 MTEASSRVITNKD
+806 MTETLSRIITNKD

-849 FRVFNETNP
+849 FRVFNETDP

-890 EQIEHTYNTKF
+890 EQIERTYNTKF
-901 SNYDEVDD
+901 SNYDEADD
-909 TYNDGIRYYAFEYI
+909 TYNDGTRYYAFEYI

-931 EGTVIYI
+931 EGTIIYI
-938 KSKNN
+938 KSKND
-943 TVEHPVRIGATER
+943 TIERPVRIGATER

>member
-34 LSSIGHVQI
+34 LSSIGHIQI
-43 KIVKQSNG
+43 KITKQSNN
-51 ASIAKTEKYPDG
+51 ASIVKTEKYPDG

-68 SSEVNFANG
+68 KSDINFANG
-77 EVTIL
+77 EVNIL
-82 DSDLADSKW
+82 DSDLAAPGW

-106 SILPWLDKG
+106 SDLPWLNEG
-115 KLKEFYNWKTTQIT
+115 NLKEFYNWKTTQIT
-129 NNTTTLQTFGE
+129 NNTTTYQTFGE

-153 VIIIPNEQSSSANGN
+153 VIIISNEQSFGSNGN

-179 TITPLFS
+179 TITPLLS
-186 GSYGCVSNEPVDK
+186 GSYGCISNEPVDK

-210 DEADLFLDTG
+210 DETNLFLDTG

-228 DNISL
+228 DNVSL
-233 DKNWLQENQIED
+233 DKNWLQENQIKD
-245 LIGKTPAVLST
+245 LVDKTPAVLST

-262 QALSENEQ
+262 QVLSENEQ

-294 IPSRLNQLTGISLEV
+294 IPSRLNQLTGMSLEV
-309 YDHTNALTNEEG
+309 YDHTNALANEEG
-321 CMVLAIDFKDNI
+321 CMVLAIDFKDSI

-353 LCYFTIIGTKNIVY
+353 LCYFTVIGTKNIVY

-401 PACWVDFQYNYILGT
+401 PARWVDFQYNYILGT

-449 ITKNGYAYYTEFQ
+449 ITKNGYAYYSEFQ
-462 VEGLISIEQEITDYI
+462 VEGLISIEQEITDYA
-477 DSNSFR
+477 DASGFKFKPGDR
-483 FKHGDYLIGADKI
+483 FIGADKI
-496 CFSVNSKDNY
+496 CFSAYSKDNY
-506 WRRANNIDDFD
+506 FHRAGGS
-517 RTEDENG
+517 DEVG
-524 EVKEWLGGIYVYDV
+524 EVFTYQV

-555 RKYRELLIEF
+555 RKYREIIIDF

-597 GRLIYSFSATAI
+597 GRLVYSFSATAV
-609 EVDEPSLKN
+609 EVEEPSLKN
-618 LNDFNLINIGEF
+618 LNEFNLINIGEF

-659 KDCHQSVGN
+659 KNCHQVIDN

-675 KDLKAISVDVYP
+675 KDLKAISIDVYP

-695 NVINTEM
+695 NVINTEIV
-702 TQKKNELEIETEEYK
+702 QKKNALEIETVEYK
-717 KIKIENEIIELQKQ
+717 KTKIKNEIVELQNQ
-731 KNNLEAL
+731 KDTLEML
-738 QNAISQNTYNS
+738 QEATFQGNYNS
-749 TIRLTID
+749 TVRLTID

-786 EVGNKKY
+786 EVANKKY

-806 MTEASSRVITNKD
+806 MTETLSRIITNKD

-849 FRVFNETNP
+849 FRVFNETDP

-901 SNYDEVDD
+901 SNYNEADD
-909 TYNDGIRYYAFEYI
+909 TYNDGTRYYAFEYI

-938 KSKNN
+938 KSKND
-943 TVEHPVRIGATER
+943 TVERPVRIGATER

-988 SVLTMGATSNK
+988 SVLTMGAMSNK

>member
-34 LSSIGHVQI
+34 LSSIGHIQI
-43 KIVKQSNG
+43 KITKQSNN
-51 ASIAKTEKYPDG
+51 ASIVKTEKYPDG

-68 SSEVNFANG
+68 KSDINFANG
-77 EVTIL
+77 EVNIL
-82 DSDLADSKW
+82 DSDLAAPGW

-106 SILPWLDKG
+106 SDLPWLNEG
-115 KLKEFYNWKTTQIT
+115 NLKEFYNWKTTQIT
-129 NNTTTLQTFGE
+129 NNTTTYQTFGE

-153 VIIIPNEQSSSANGN
+153 VIIIPNEQSSGSNGN

-179 TITPLFS
+179 TITPLLS
-186 GSYGCVSNEPVDK
+186 GSYGCISNEPVDK

-210 DEADLFLDTG
+210 DETNLFLDTG

-294 IPSRLNQLTGISLEV
+294 IPSRLNQLTGMSLEV

-321 CMVLAIDFKDNI
+321 CMVLAINFKDSI

-353 LCYFTIIGTKNIVY
+353 LCYFTTIGTKNIVY
-367 KTDYTIESG
+367 KTDYTIKSG

-401 PACWVDFQYNYILGT
+401 PARWVDFQYNYILGT

-449 ITKNGYAYYTEFQ
+449 ITKNGYAYYSEFQ
-462 VEGLISIEQEITDYI
+462 VEGLISIEQEITDYV
-477 DSNSFR
+477 DASG
-483 FKHGDYLIGADKI
+483 FKFKSGDCFIGADKI
-496 CFSVNSKDNY
+496 CFSVYSKDNY
-506 WRRANNIDDFD
+506 FHRADDL
-517 RTEDENG
+517 DEVG
-524 EVKEWLGGIYVYDV
+524 EVFTYQI
-538 NNLENINNL
+538 NSLENINNL

-555 RKYRELLIEF
+555 RKYREIIIDF

-573 YKSPTEGNILVVLTD
+573 YKSPTEGNILVVFTD

-597 GRLIYSFSATAI
+597 GRLVYSFSATAV

-618 LNDFNLINIGEF
+618 LNEFNLINIGKF

-635 DTKTICGQVS
+635 DTKIICGQVS
-645 GLFTESDDIMQAII
+645 GLFTESDDIMQAIV
-659 KDCHQSVGN
+659 KNCHQIIDN

-675 KDLKAISVDVYP
+675 KDLKAISIDVYP

-695 NVINTEM
+695 NVINTEIM
-702 TQKKNELEIETEEYK
+702 QKKNAFEIETIEYK
-717 KIKIENEIIELQKQ
+717 KIKIENEIAELEKQ

-738 QNAISQNTYNS
+738 QNAISQNPYNS

-756 GNEIRIKPNRTYNLD
+756 GSEIRVKPNRTYNLD
-771 NFTMSSGHQIFTLPF
+771 NFIMSSGHQIFTLPF
-786 EVGNKKY
+786 EVANKKY

-806 MTEASSRVITNKD
+806 MTETLSRIITNKD

-909 TYNDGIRYYAFEYI
+909 TYNDGTRYYAFEYI

>member
-21 SYAIKFTMPELVS
+21 SYTIKFTMPELVS
-34 LSSIGHVQI
+34 LSSIGHIQI
-43 KIVKQSNG
+43 KITKQSNN
-51 ASIAKTEKYPDG
+51 ASIVKTEKYPDG

-68 SSEVNFANG
+68 KSDINFANG
-77 EVTIL
+77 EVNIL
-82 DSDLADSKW
+82 GSDLAAPGW

-106 SILPWLDKG
+106 SDLPWLNEG
-115 KLKEFYNWKTTQIT
+115 NLKEFYNWKTTQIT
-129 NNTTTLQTFGE
+129 NNTTTYQTFGE

-153 VIIIPNEQSSSANGN
+153 IIIIPNEQSSGSNGN

-179 TITPLFS
+179 TITPLLS
-186 GSYGCVSNEPVDK
+186 GSYGCISNEPVDK

-210 DEADLFLDTG
+210 DETNLFLDTG

-228 DNISL
+228 DNVSL
-233 DKNWLQENQIED
+233 DKNWLQENQIKD
-245 LIGKTPAVLST
+245 LIGKTPAILST

-294 IPSRLNQLTGISLEV
+294 IPSRLNQLTGMSLEV

-321 CMVLAIDFKDNI
+321 CMVLAIDFKDSI

-353 LCYFTIIGTKNIVY
+353 LCYFTVIGTKNIVY

-401 PACWVDFQYNYILGT
+401 PARWVDFQYNYILGT

-449 ITKNGYAYYTEFQ
+449 ITKNGYAYYSEFQ
-462 VEGLISIEQEITDYI
+462 VEGLISIEQEITDYA
-477 DSNSFR
+477 DADG
-483 FKHGDYLIGADKI
+483 FKFKAGDCLVGADKI
-496 CFSVNSKDNY
+496 CFSVYSKDNY
-506 WRRANNIDDFD
+506 FHRGDGL
-517 RTEDENG
+517 DEVG
-524 EVKEWLGGIYVYDV
+524 DV
-538 NNLENINNL
+538 FTYQINSLENINNL
-547 TDDYYFVE
+547 TDDYYFIE
-555 RKYRELLIEF
+555 RKYREIIIDF

-588 VSLTPKEEL
+588 VSLIPKEEL
-597 GRLIYSFSATAI
+597 GRLVYSFSATAV

-618 LNDFNLINIGEF
+618 LNEFNLINIGEF

-659 KDCHQSVGN
+659 KNCHQVIDN

-675 KDLKAISVDVYP
+675 KDLKSISIDAYP
-687 NQDFNTQI
+687 NQNFNTQI
-695 NVINTEM
+695 NVINTEIV
-702 TQKKNELEIETEEYK
+702 QKKNALEIETVEYK
-717 KIKIENEIIELQKQ
+717 KTKIKNEIVELEKQ

-738 QNAISQNTYNS
+738 QNVISQNTYNS

-756 GNEIRIKPNRTYNLD
+756 GNEIRVKPNRTYNLD

-786 EVGNKKY
+786 EVANKKY

-806 MTEASSRVITNKD
+806 MTETLSRIITNKD

-849 FRVFNETNP
+849 FRIFNETDP

-901 SNYDEVDD
+901 SNYDEADD
-909 TYNDGIRYYAFEYI
+909 TYNDGTRYYAFEYI

-938 KSKNN
+938 KSKND
-943 TVEHPVRIGATER
+943 TVERPVRIGATER

>member
-34 LSSIGHVQI
+34 LSSIGHIQI
-43 KIVKQSNG
+43 KITKQSNN
-51 ASIAKTEKYPDG
+51 ASIVKTEKYPDG

-68 SSEVNFANG
+68 KSDINFANG
-77 EVTIL
+77 EVNIL
-82 DSDLADSKW
+82 DSDLAAPGW

-106 SILPWLDKG
+106 SDLPWLNEG
-115 KLKEFYNWKTTQIT
+115 NLKEFYNWKTTQIT
-129 NNTTTLQTFGE
+129 NNTTTYQTFGE

-153 VIIIPNEQSSSANGN
+153 VIIIPNEQSSGSNGN

-179 TITPLFS
+179 TITPLLS
-186 GSYGCVSNEPVDK
+186 GSYGCISNEPVDK

-210 DEADLFLDTG
+210 DETNLFLDTG

-228 DNISL
+228 DNVSL
-233 DKNWLQENQIED
+233 DKNWLQENQIKD

-294 IPSRLNQLTGISLEV
+294 IPSRLNQLTGMSLEV

-321 CMVLAIDFKDNI
+321 CMVLAIDFKDSI

-353 LCYFTIIGTKNIVY
+353 LCYFTVIGTKNIVY

-401 PACWVDFQYNYILGT
+401 PARWVDFQYNYILGT

-449 ITKNGYAYYTEFQ
+449 ITKNGYAYYSEFQ
-462 VEGLISIEQEITDYI
+462 VEGLISIEQEITDYA
-477 DSNSFR
+477 DASGFKFKPGDR
-483 FKHGDYLIGADKI
+483 FIGADKI
-496 CFSVNSKDNY
+496 CFSAYSKDNY
-506 WRRANNIDDFD
+506 FHRGDGL
-517 RTEDENG
+517 DEVG
-524 EVKEWLGGIYVYDV
+524 DV
-538 NNLENINNL
+538 FTYQINSLENINNL

-555 RKYRELLIEF
+555 RKYREIIIDF

-588 VSLTPKEEL
+588 VSLIPKEEL
-597 GRLIYSFSATAI
+597 GRLVYSFSATAV

-618 LNDFNLINIGEF
+618 LNEFNLINIGEF

-659 KDCHQSVGN
+659 KNCHQVIDN

-675 KDLKAISVDVYP
+675 KDLKAISIDAYP

-695 NVINTEM
+695 NVVNTEIV
-702 TQKKNELEIETEEYK
+702 QKKNALEIETVEYK
-717 KIKIENEIIELQKQ
+717 KTKIKNKIVELQNQ
-731 KNNLEAL
+731 KDTLEML
-738 QNAISQNTYNS
+738 QEATSQGNYNS

-756 GNEIRIKPNRTYNLD
+756 GNEIRVKPNRTYNLD

-786 EVGNKKY
+786 EVANKKY

-806 MTEASSRVITNKD
+806 MTETLSRIITNKD

-849 FRVFNETNP
+849 FRIFNETDP

-901 SNYDEVDD
+901 SNYNEADD
-909 TYNDGIRYYAFEYI
+909 IYNDGTRYYAFEYI

-938 KSKNN
+938 KSKND
-943 TVEHPVRIGATER
+943 TVERPVRIGATER

>member
-34 LSSIGHVQI
+34 LSSIGHIQI
-43 KIVKQSNG
+43 KITKQSNN
-51 ASIAKTEKYPDG
+51 ASIVKTEKYPDG

-68 SSEVNFANG
+68 KSDINFANG
-77 EVTIL
+77 EVNIL
-82 DSDLADSKW
+82 DSDLAAPGW

-106 SILPWLDKG
+106 SDLPWLNEG
-115 KLKEFYNWKTTQIT
+115 NLKEFYNWKTTQIT
-129 NNTTTLQTFGE
+129 NNTTTYQTFGE

-153 VIIIPNEQSSSANGN
+153 IIIIPNEQLSGSNGN

-179 TITPLFS
+179 TITPLLS
-186 GSYGCVSNEPVDK
+186 GSYGCISNEPVDK

-210 DEADLFLDTG
+210 DETNLFLDTG

-228 DNISL
+228 DNVSL
-233 DKNWLQENQIED
+233 DKNWLQENQIKD

-294 IPSRLNQLTGISLEV
+294 IPSRLNQLTGMSLEV

-321 CMVLAIDFKDNI
+321 CMVLTIDFKDNI

-353 LCYFTIIGTKNIVY
+353 LCYFTVIGTKNIVY

-401 PACWVDFQYNYILGT
+401 PARWVDFQYNYILGT

-449 ITKNGYAYYTEFQ
+449 ITKNGYAYYSEFQ

-477 DSNSFR
+477 DADG
-483 FKHGDYLIGADKI
+483 FKFKAGDCLVGADKI
-496 CFSVNSKDNY
+496 CFSAYSKDNY
-506 WRRANNIDDFD
+506 FHRADGS
-517 RTEDENG
+517 DEVG
-524 EVKEWLGGIYVYDV
+524 EVFTYQV

-555 RKYRELLIEF
+555 RKYREIIIDF

-573 YKSPTEGNILVVLTD
+573 YKSPTEGNILVVLTE

-597 GRLIYSFSATAI
+597 GRLVYSFSATAV

-618 LNDFNLINIGEF
+618 LNEFNLINIGKF

-635 DTKTICGQVS
+635 DTRTICGQVS
-645 GLFTESDDIMQAII
+645 GLFTESDDIMQAIV
-659 KDCHQSVGN
+659 KNCHQVIDN

-675 KDLKAISVDVYP
+675 KDLKAISIDTYP

-695 NVINTEM
+695 NVINTEIV
-702 TQKKNELEIETEEYK
+702 QKKNTLEIETVEYK
-717 KIKIENEIIELQKQ
+717 KIKIENEIAELEKQ

-756 GNEIRIKPNRTYNLD
+756 GNEIRVKPNRTYNLD
-771 NFTMSSGHQIFTLPF
+771 NFTISSGHQIFTLPF
-786 EVGNKKY
+786 EAANKKY
-793 YTPIIVNY
+793 PTPIIVNY

-806 MTEASSRVITNKD
+806 MTETLSRIITNKD

-849 FRVFNETNP
+849 FRVFNETDP

-901 SNYDEVDD
+901 SNYNEADD
-909 TYNDGIRYYAFEYI
+909 TYNDGTRYYAFEYI

-931 EGTVIYI
+931 EGTIIYI
-938 KSKNN
+938 KSKND
-943 TVEHPVRIGATER
+943 TVERPVRIGATER

>member
-21 SYAIKFTMPELVS
+21 SYAIKFIMPELVS
-34 LSSIGHVQI
+34 LSSIGHIQI
-43 KIVKQSNG
+43 KITKQSNN
-51 ASIAKTEKYPDG
+51 ASIVKTEKYPDG

-68 SSEVNFANG
+68 NSDINFANG
-77 EVTIL
+77 EVNIL
-82 DSDLADSKW
+82 DSDLTAPGW

-106 SILPWLDKG
+106 SILPWLNEG
-115 KLKEFYNWKTTQIT
+115 NLKEFYNWKTTQIT
-129 NNTTTLQTFGE
+129 NNTTTYQTFGE

-153 VIIIPNEQSSSANGN
+153 VIIIPNEQSSGSNGN

-179 TITPLFS
+179 TITPLLS
-186 GSYGCVSNEPVDK
+186 GSYGCISNEPVDK
-199 YRFRIYKNQST
+199 YRFRIYKNQSI
-210 DEADLFLDTG
+210 DETNLFLDTG

-228 DNISL
+228 DNVSL
-233 DKNWLQENQIED
+233 DKNWLQENQIKD

-294 IPSRLNQLTGISLEV
+294 IPSRLNQLTGMSFEV

-321 CMVLAIDFKDNI
+321 CMVLAIDFKDSI

-353 LCYFTIIGTKNIVY
+353 LCYFTGIGTKNIVY

-401 PACWVDFQYNYILGT
+401 PARWVDFQYNYILGT

-434 VLQNKQDTL
+434 VLQNKQNTL

-462 VEGLISIEQEITDYI
+462 VEGLISIEQEITDYA
-477 DSNSFR
+477 DASGFKFKSGDR
-483 FKHGDYLIGADKI
+483 FIGADKI
-496 CFSVNSKDNY
+496 CFSAYSKDNY
-506 WRRANNIDDFD
+506 FHRGDGL
-517 RTEDENG
+517 DEVG
-524 EVKEWLGGIYVYDV
+524 DV
-538 NNLENINNL
+538 FTYQINSLENINNL

-555 RKYRELLIEF
+555 RKYREIIIDF

-597 GRLIYSFSATAI
+597 GRLVYSFSATAI
-609 EVDEPSLKN
+609 EVEEPSLKN
-618 LNDFNLINIGEF
+618 LNEFNLINIGEF

-635 DTKTICGQVS
+635 DTKTIYGQVS

-659 KDCHQSVGN
+659 KNCHQVIDN

-675 KDLKAISVDVYP
+675 KDLKAISIDVYP

-695 NVINTEM
+695 NVINTEIV
-702 TQKKNELEIETEEYK
+702 QKKNALEIETVEYK
-717 KIKIENEIIELQKQ
+717 KTKIKNEIVELEKQ
-731 KNNLEAL
+731 KDTLEML
-738 QNAISQNTYNS
+738 QEATSQGNYNS
-749 TIRLTID
+749 TIRITID
-756 GNEIRIKPNRTYNLD
+756 GNEIRVKPNHTYNLD

-786 EVGNKKY
+786 EVANKKY

-806 MTEASSRVITNKD
+806 MTETLSRIITNKD

-901 SNYDEVDD
+901 SNYDEADD
-909 TYNDGIRYYAFEYI
+909 TYNDGTRYYAFEYI

-931 EGTVIYI
+931 EGTIIYI
-938 KSKNN
+938 KSKND
-943 TVEHPVRIGATER
+943 TVERPVRIGATER

>member
-34 LSSIGHVQI
+34 LSSIGHIQI
-43 KIVKQSNG
+43 KITKQSNN
-51 ASIAKTEKYPDG
+51 ASIVKTEKYPDG

-68 SSEVNFANG
+68 KSDINFANG
-77 EVTIL
+77 EVNIL
-82 DSDLADSKW
+82 DSDLAAPGW

-106 SILPWLDKG
+106 SDLPWLNEG
-115 KLKEFYNWKTTQIT
+115 NLKEFYNWKTTQIT
-129 NNTTTLQTFGE
+129 NNTTTYQTFGE

-153 VIIIPNEQSSSANGN
+153 VIIISNEQSSGSNGN

-179 TITPLFS
+179 TITPLLS
-186 GSYGCVSNEPVDK
+186 GSYGCISNEPVDK

-210 DEADLFLDTG
+210 DETNLFLDTG

-233 DKNWLQENQIED
+233 DKNWLQENQIKD

-289 SYFEV
+289 SYFEI
-294 IPSRLNQLTGISLEV
+294 IPSRLNQLTGMSLKV

-321 CMVLAIDFKDNI
+321 CMVLAIDFKDSI

-353 LCYFTIIGTKNIVY
+353 LCYFTVIGTKNIVY

-376 IKYKYAI
+376 IKYKYAV

-401 PACWVDFQYNYILGT
+401 PARWVDFQYNYILGT

-449 ITKNGYAYYTEFQ
+449 ITKNGYAYYSEFQ

-477 DSNSFR
+477 DADG
-483 FKHGDYLIGADKI
+483 FKFKAGDYLIGADKI
-496 CFSVNSKDNY
+496 CFSVYSKDNY
-506 WRRANNIDDFD
+506 FHRSD
-517 RTEDENG
+517 ESDENG
-524 EVKEWLGGIYVYDV
+524 EVFIYQV
-538 NNLENINNL
+538 NNLENPNNL

-555 RKYRELLIEF
+555 RKYREIIIDF

-597 GRLIYSFSATAI
+597 GRLVYSFSATAI

-618 LNDFNLINIGEF
+618 LNEFNLINIGEF

-659 KDCHQSVGN
+659 KNCHQVIDN

-675 KDLKAISVDVYP
+675 KDLKAISIDAYP

-695 NVINTEM
+695 NVINTEIV
-702 TQKKNELEIETEEYK
+702 QKKNALEIETVEYK
-717 KIKIENEIIELQKQ
+717 KTKIKNEIVELQNQ
-731 KNNLEAL
+731 KDTLEML
-738 QNAISQNTYNS
+738 QEATSQGNYNS

-756 GNEIRIKPNRTYNLD
+756 GNEIRVKPNRTYNLD

-786 EVGNKKY
+786 EVANKKY

-806 MTEASSRVITNKD
+806 MTETLSRIITNKD

-844 RIKSE
+844 RIKSD
-849 FRVFNETNP
+849 FRVFNETDP

-901 SNYDEVDD
+901 SNYNEADD
-909 TYNDGIRYYAFEYI
+909 TYNDGTRYYAFEYI

-931 EGTVIYI
+931 EGTIIYI
-938 KSKNN
+938 KSKND
-943 TVEHPVRIGATER
+943 TVERPVRIGATER

-970 RFAENT
+970 RFAENI

>member
-34 LSSIGHVQI
+34 LSSIGHIQI
-43 KIVKQSNG
+43 KITKQSNN
-51 ASIAKTEKYPDG
+51 ASIVKTEKYPDG

-68 SSEVNFANG
+68 KSDINFANG
-77 EVTIL
+77 EVNIL
-82 DSDLADSKW
+82 DSDLAAPGW

-106 SILPWLDKG
+106 SDLPWLNEG
-115 KLKEFYNWKTTQIT
+115 NLKEFYNWKTTQIT
-129 NNTTTLQTFGE
+129 NNTTTYQTFGE

-153 VIIIPNEQSSSANGN
+153 VIIIPNEQSSGSNGN

-179 TITPLFS
+179 TITPLLS
-186 GSYGCVSNEPVDK
+186 GGYGCISNEPVDK

-210 DEADLFLDTG
+210 DETNLFLDTG

-233 DKNWLQENQIED
+233 DKNWLQENQIKD

-294 IPSRLNQLTGISLEV
+294 IPSRLNQLTGMSFEV

-353 LCYFTIIGTKNIVY
+353 LCYFTVIGTKNIVY

-383 VKENSAGYR
+383 VKENGAGYR

-401 PACWVDFQYNYILGT
+401 PARWVDFQYNYILGT

-449 ITKNGYAYYTEFQ
+449 ITKNGYAYYSEFQ
-462 VEGLISIEQEITDYI
+462 VEGLISIEQEITDYA
-477 DSNSFR
+477 DADG
-483 FKHGDYLIGADKI
+483 FKFKAGDCLVGADKI
-496 CFSVNSKDNY
+496 CFSAYSKDNY
-506 WRRANNIDDFD
+506 FHRSD
-517 RTEDENG
+517 ESDENG
-524 EVKEWLGGIYVYDV
+524 EVFIYQV
-538 NNLENINNL
+538 NNLENPNNL

-555 RKYRELLIEF
+555 RKYREIIIDF

-573 YKSPTEGNILVVLTD
+573 YKSPTEGNILVVLTE

-597 GRLIYSFSATAI
+597 GRLVYSFSATAV
-609 EVDEPSLKN
+609 EVDEPNLKN
-618 LNDFNLINIGEF
+618 LNEFNLINIGEF

-659 KDCHQSVGN
+659 KNCHQVIDN

-675 KDLKAISVDVYP
+675 KDLKAISIDTYP

-695 NVINTEM
+695 NVINTEIV
-702 TQKKNELEIETEEYK
+702 QKKNALEIETVEYK
-717 KIKIENEIIELQKQ
+717 KTKIKNEIVELEKQ

-738 QNAISQNTYNS
+738 QNAISQGNYNS
-749 TIRLTID
+749 TIRFIID
-756 GNEIRIKPNRTYNLD
+756 GNEIRVKPNRTYNLD

-786 EVGNKKY
+786 EAANKKY

-806 MTEASSRVITNKD
+806 MTETLSRIITNKD

-849 FRVFNETNP
+849 FRVFNETDP

-901 SNYDEVDD
+901 SNYNEADD
-909 TYNDGIRYYAFEYI
+909 TYNDGTRYYAFEYI

-931 EGTVIYI
+931 EGTIIYI
-938 KSKNN
+938 KSKND
-943 TVEHPVRIGATER
+943 TVERPVRIGATER

>member
-34 LSSIGHVQI
+34 LSSIGHIQI
-43 KIVKQSNG
+43 KITKQSNN
-51 ASIAKTEKYPDG
+51 ASIVKTEKYPDG

-68 SSEVNFANG
+68 KSDINFANG
-77 EVTIL
+77 EVNIL
-82 DSDLADSKW
+82 DSDLAAPGW

-106 SILPWLDKG
+106 SDLPWLNEG
-115 KLKEFYNWKTTQIT
+115 NLKEFYNWKTTQIT
-129 NNTTTLQTFGE
+129 NNTTTYQTFGE

-153 VIIIPNEQSSSANGN
+153 VIIIPNEQSSGSNGN

-179 TITPLFS
+179 TITPLLS
-186 GSYGCVSNEPVDK
+186 GSYGCISNEPVDK

-210 DEADLFLDTG
+210 DETNLFLDTG
-220 WLQHNVTQ
+220 WLQHNVTR
-228 DNISL
+228 DNVSL
-233 DKNWLQENQIED
+233 DKNWLQGNQIKD

-270 YTLIYSVI
+270 YALIYSVI

-294 IPSRLNQLTGISLEV
+294 IPSRLNQLTGMSLEV

-353 LCYFTIIGTKNIVY
+353 LCYFTVIGTKNIVY

-401 PACWVDFQYNYILGT
+401 PARWVDFQYNYILGT

-449 ITKNGYAYYTEFQ
+449 ITKNGYAYYSEFQ

-477 DSNSFR
+477 DAEG
-483 FKHGDYLIGADKI
+483 FKFKAGDCLVGADKI
-496 CFSVNSKDNY
+496 CFSAYSKDNY
-506 WRRANNIDDFD
+506 FHRANGS
-517 RTEDENG
+517 DEVG
-524 EVKEWLGGIYVYDV
+524 EVFTYQV

-555 RKYRELLIEF
+555 RKYREIIIDF

-573 YKSPTEGNILVVLTD
+573 YKSPTEGNILVVLTE

-597 GRLIYSFSATAI
+597 GRLVYSFSATAV

-618 LNDFNLINIGEF
+618 LNEFNLINIGEF

-659 KDCHQSVGN
+659 KNCHQVIDN

-675 KDLKAISVDVYP
+675 KDLKAISIDTYP

-695 NVINTEM
+695 NVINTEIV
-702 TQKKNELEIETEEYK
+702 QKKNALEIETVEYK
-717 KIKIENEIIELQKQ
+717 KTKIKNEIVELQNQ
-731 KNNLEAL
+731 KDTLEML
-738 QNAISQNTYNS
+738 QEATSQGNYNS

-756 GNEIRIKPNRTYNLD
+756 GNEIRVKPNRTYNLD

-786 EVGNKKY
+786 EVANKKY

-806 MTEASSRVITNKD
+806 MTETLSRIITNKD

-849 FRVFNETNP
+849 FRVFNETDP

-901 SNYDEVDD
+901 SNYNEADD
-909 TYNDGIRYYAFEYI
+909 IYNDGTRYYAFEYI

-938 KSKNN
+938 KSKND
-943 TVEHPVRIGATER
+943 TVERPVRIGATER

>member
-21 SYAIKFTMPELVS
+21 SYAIKFTIPELVS
-34 LSSIGHVQI
+34 LSSIGHIQI
-43 KIVKQSNG
+43 KITKQSNN
-51 ASIAKTEKYPDG
+51 ASIVKTEKYPDG

-68 SSEVNFANG
+68 KSDINFTNG
-77 EVTIL
+77 EVNIL
-82 DSDLADSKW
+82 DSDLAAPGW

-106 SILPWLDKG
+106 SDLPWLNEG
-115 KLKEFYNWKTTQIT
+115 NLKEFYNWKTTQIT
-129 NNTTTLQTFGE
+129 NNTTTYQTFGE

-153 VIIIPNEQSSSANGN
+153 VIIILNEQSSGSNGN

-179 TITPLFS
+179 TITPLLS
-186 GSYGCVSNEPVDK
+186 GSYGCISNEPVDK

-210 DEADLFLDTG
+210 DETNLFLDTG

-228 DNISL
+228 DNVSL
-233 DKNWLQENQIED
+233 DKNWLQENQIKD

-270 YTLIYSVI
+270 YTLIYSII

-294 IPSRLNQLTGISLEV
+294 IPSRLNQLTGMSLEV

-353 LCYFTIIGTKNIVY
+353 LCYFTGIGTKNIVY

-401 PACWVDFQYNYILGT
+401 PARWVDFQYNYILGT

-449 ITKNGYAYYTEFQ
+449 ITKNGYAYYSEFQ
-462 VEGLISIEQEITDYI
+462 VEGLISIEQEITDYA
-477 DSNSFR
+477 DASGFKFKSGDR
-483 FKHGDYLIGADKI
+483 FISADKI
-496 CFSVNSKDNY
+496 CFSAYSRDNY
-506 WRRANNIDDFD
+506 FHRKNGL
-517 RTEDENG
+517 DEVG
-524 EVKEWLGGIYVYDV
+524 DV
-538 NNLENINNL
+538 FTYQINSLENINNL

-555 RKYRELLIEF
+555 RKYREIIIDF

-588 VSLTPKEEL
+588 VFLTPKEEL
-597 GRLIYSFSATAI
+597 GRLIYSFSATAV

-618 LNDFNLINIGEF
+618 LNEFNLINIGEF

-645 GLFTESDDIMQAII
+645 GLFTESDDIMQAIV
-659 KDCHQSVGN
+659 KNCHHVIDN

-675 KDLKAISVDVYP
+675 KDLKAISIDVYP

-695 NVINTEM
+695 NVINTEIV
-702 TQKKNELEIETEEYK
+702 QKKNALEIETVEYNK
-717 KIKIENEIIELQKQ
+717 TKIKNEIVELEKQ

-738 QNAISQNTYNS
+738 QNVISQNTYNS

-756 GNEIRIKPNRTYNLD
+756 GNEIRVKPNRTYNLD

-786 EVGNKKY
+786 EVANKKY

-806 MTEASSRVITNKD
+806 MTETLSRIITNKD

-849 FRVFNETNP
+849 FRVFNETDP

-890 EQIEHTYNTKF
+890 EQIERTYNTKF
-901 SNYDEVDD
+901 SNYDEADD
-909 TYNDGIRYYAFEYI
+909 TYNDGTRYYVFEYI

-931 EGTVIYI
+931 EGTIIYI
-938 KSKNN
+938 KSKND
-943 TVEHPVRIGATER
+943 TIERPVRIGATER